1 MDYNNI
7 NKDISNTNRDEITAA
22 VDFAYKTIDTLALYA
37 REKSDS
43 VIDMLSK
50 VSPNEMCNFGI
61 RNGIYMMRLMRLN
74 EKEKEITL
82 NALGTDAVL
91 NGDSSNIIGTALSP
105 SYAKGYDYVDNFVNI
120 HKQDISSGIDVT
132 SINKINNR
140 SEELELGKRNL
151 YHDDNGTGEFDTKIK
166 SVNLNSILN
175 KTKRLFNQHKINTI
189 ISRFHTDS
197 NLTEN
202 SMDVRTEYGLSH
214 GRNLLTGDAQRGDS
228 YPQNGY
234 DNPYC
239 RVWTH
244 HYQYDSLDK
253 RMRPF
258 MDGEEPVLAEDF
270 HKWENF
276 HNYAYYLDGYDELTA
291 EINGKIIKSRN
302 PRFKKEYGWKDDTDG
317 WKLSVLGKNG
327 FVNITP
333 KFQGGGEKN
342 IHTKQCMFSIE
353 NLAWKD
359 YDPYSFEKALSWE
372 QRGPMGGRIMWFP
385 PYGISF
391 NETTSTNW
399 NSSTFIGRGEDVYT
413 YINTV
418 RTGTLNFMLLVDHPS
433 ILDYVSWG
441 GRNNDTITKVSDDD
455 VHRFFAGCD
464 NVAGPG
470 GSNETG
476 GKLSDYAKPT
486 PLTDEYVEKRE
497 EENIIPDKKPTPPQ
511 STEPQISTDEDIK
524 ITFYVFFPNNYS
536 GYYDRCDNNYK
547 TNVEAI
553 PYLLYGKGA
562 QMTPDEDI
570 TKDLD
575 LSFENTNGNN
585 GVGYEMQ
592 FAIATLYT
600 DNYIIGTD
608 KRWWDN
614 KGVNKTNKYV
624 PSTTK
629 KWYYRIDG
637 KYVMESIT
645 SLNPLK
651 YEGNAIIN
659 CYDQYPQ
666 GGDSSFYDKFC
677 YNLNSDIEAF
687 KDAFNET
694 DNENLYSLSEV
705 AQALASED
713 IAKIIASNV
722 KNNDIDRINKL
733 KNFFNSENGY
743 KLISVDATGYSNEH
757 GKTVNESLK
766 KARNEALAKNRALT
780 VLDWLKKYL
789 NGDWKDKAAVRNP
802 SFDAGHAVDK
812 KDKTNVSGK
821 TAKLYRSVKVV
832 MHFNREAT
840 ATLPDA
846 NQQEN
851 STINT
856 GENLINDIIKD
867 IEKEII
873 PYHNIE
879 NNNLTE
885 DEKKTIDNI
894 IKNNVDNLGSN
905 YLRNVKS
912 NIEELV
918 KGITFTKEV
927 YGGKFSLIEGEET
940 ITTFVKDI
948 LNISTVDSKKKMT
961 DDEDFEKKLGV
972 LIKEDINKLKKVKNK
987 KEELEK
993 IYENYHKDDTKIEN
1007 LKEAIQV
1014 NDKNITKLEIEI
1026 KQIEDE
1032 LYGENLAL
1040 ESLNKEKKK
1049 REETIQKL
1057 EREISQMDTSLVEEK
1072 RKKER
1077 EIKTEKHEID
1087 KIDKKIDISNKKI
1100 KDLTKDKENKEQ
1112 EKKDLEENNRKLLE
1126 NKKNTNDGTKDDY
1139 EDWQYSQEV
1148 DIDSDDIDNVI
1159 NDYFKEGNVNIDD
1172 FYRKKIVEDISKGI
1186 ASKINCIVTHTVADI
1201 NAVPNDVIVK
1211 ITFGSGCYEIFNEA
1225 IKKGVTDGNNTAVNV
1240 DKGRLK
1246 EKLNNLEFLYDGNG
1260 EYKSRYTKYEL
1271 VTLLEETGIYNLPF
1285 VDETVNI
1292 LSDKLSSYSTKEDVL
1307 RDINS
1312 IKTLLNDEFK
1322 KYLYIYIVSVDNAVI
1337 QEKTNK
1343 VKEILNKYNE
1353 NMDKSEYVGFSKHK
1367 DKNTGET
1374 YYINENETDSK
1385 KKNLKWVEELDKD
1398 RKPTGKLVLKY
1409 IDGVDTRASVEYD
1422 EKKGIV
1428 NTDNIK
1434 GDFNKSRYDQE
1445 YYFFRAL
1452 KDKDRM
1458 MYDKVME
1465 KIQYFDPAF
1474 HSMTPEGFS
1483 ARLNFLNQCMR
1494 AGNTVTASDGSYAK
1508 SANNLAFGRPPF
1520 CVLRL
1525 GDWYN
1530 QMIVIDNISISY
1542 DPLVWD
1548 LNEEGIGVIPLIANV
1563 SMSFKFIGGGDLGGP
1578 VRRLQNAMSFNYYA
1592 NGRLYDNRSDRMT
1605 YNWDDK
1611 TCGALKGNELDTK
1624 NSYFYTAQNYK
1635 NFDTIN

>member
-120 HKQDISSGIDVT
+120 HKQDISSGVDVT
-132 SINKINNR
+132 STKKINNR
-140 SEELELGKRNL
+140 SEEKRENL
-151 YHDDNGTGEFDTKIK
+151 YYDDNGTGEFDTKIK

-276 HNYAYYLDGYDELTA
+276 HNYAYYSDGYDELTA
-291 EINGKIIKSRN
+291 EINGKIIKSRH
-302 PRFKKEYGWKDDTDG
+302 PRFKKEYGWKDDTYG
-317 WKLSVLGKNG
+317 WRLSVLGKNG

-464 NVAGPG
+464 NVAGTG

-486 PLTDEYVEKRE
+486 PLTDEYI
-497 EENIIPDKKPTPPQ
+497 ENRVNKSETPVPKSTPTQP
-511 STEPQISTDEDIK
+511 TEPQISMDEDIK
-524 ITFYVFFPNNYS
+524 VTFYVFFPNNYA
-536 GYYDRCDNNYK
+536 GYYDRCGKD
-547 TNVEAI
+547 VEAI

-562 QMTPDEDI
+562 QMTPDGNI
-570 TKDLD
+570 TKNLP

-585 GVGYEMQ
+585 GSGYEMKT
-592 FAIATLYT
+592 AISNSYT
-600 DNYIIGTD
+600 NNYIIGTD

-614 KGVNKTNKYV
+614 KGDNKTTTYV
-624 PSTTK
+624 PSKQK

-637 KYVMESIT
+637 EYKMESIT

-666 GGDSSFYDKFC
+666 GGNSSFYDKFC
-677 YNLNSDIEAF
+677 YNLNSDIKAF
-687 KDAFNET
+687 KDNFNET

-713 IAKIIASNV
+713 IANVIAGNV

-743 KLISVDATGYSNEH
+743 KLISVDTIGYSNEH
-757 GKTVNESLK
+757 GNTINESLK
-766 KARNEALAKNRALT
+766 NARNEALAKNRALT

-821 TAKLYRSVKVV
+821 TAKMYRSVKVV

-856 GENLINDIIKD
+856 GENLITDIIKKIEEEVIKYRNETD
-867 IEKEII
+867 IRLTEKEI
-873 PYHNIE
+873 N
-879 NNNLTE
+879 
-885 DEKKTIDNI
+885 DIDKI
-894 IKNNVDNLGSN
+894 ISNCVDSLGSN
-905 YLRNVKS
+905 YLENVKAEIKTELS
-912 NIEELV
+912 NI
-918 KGITFTKEV
+918 KFTEQV
-927 YGGKFSLIEGEET
+927 DGGKFTLYEDWQYGDDDEDKDDNITALIKE
-940 ITTFVKDI
+940 I
-948 LNISTVDSKKKMT
+948 LNMSTVDSKDKMA
-961 DDEDFEKKLGV
+961 DDADFEQKLGV

-993 IYENYHKDDTKIEN
+993 IYENYHKDDSKIEN
-1007 LKEAIQV
+1007 WDEAIQV
-1014 NDKNITKLEIEI
+1014 NNQNIERLRREIS
-1026 KQIEDE
+1026 QIEDRIHS
-1032 LYGENLAL
+1032 ENDAL
-1040 ESLNKEKKK
+1040 ESLLERKKKIEKLEDEKERKHKLNKINKEIEESNRKIRDWNKDIQNK
-1049 REETIQKL
+1049 RQ
-1057 EREISQMDTSLVEEK
+1057 EIS
-1072 RKKER
+1072 
-1077 EIKTEKHEID
+1077 
-1087 KIDKKIDISNKKI
+1087 
-1100 KDLTKDKENKEQ
+1100 
-1112 EKKDLEENNRKLLE
+1112 DLEENNRKLTEKKE
-1126 NKKNTNDGTKDDY
+1126 NTDNSSNDDY
-1139 EDWQYSQEV
+1139 KDWQYSQKI
-1148 DIDSDDIDNVI
+1148 DINSDDIDNVI
-1159 NDYFKEGNVNIDD
+1159 NDYFKEGNVEIDD
-1172 FYRKKIVEDISKGI
+1172 FYRKKIVNNISKGI
-1186 ASKINCIVTHTVADI
+1186 APKINCVVRHTVNDI
-1201 NAVPNDVIVK
+1201 NAVPNDVIIE
-1211 ITFGSGCYEIFNEA
+1211 ITFDSGCYEIYNNA
-1225 IKKGVTDGNNTAVNV
+1225 IEKGVTDGNNTAVNI
-1240 DKGRLK
+1240 DKG
-1246 EKLNNLEFLYDGNG
+1246 KLFDKLDKLRF
-1260 EYKSRYTKYEL
+1260 
-1271 VTLLEETGIYNLPF
+1271 IYNGNEDYRRRYYIFNNKDNEIDRYQLPF

-1292 LSDKLSSYSTKEDVL
+1292 LSDKLSSYATKEDVL

-1312 IKTLLNDEFK
+1312 IKSLLNDEFK

-1367 DKNTGET
+1367 DENTGET
-1374 YYINENETDSK
+1374 YYINENETDAK

-1458 MYDKVME
+1458 TYDKVME

-1530 QMIVIDNISISY
+1530 QMIVIDNISINY

-1592 NGRLYDNRSDRMT
+1592 NGRLYDNRSDRMK
-1605 YNWDDK
+1605 YNWNDK
-1611 TCGALKGNELDTK
+1611 TCGALKGNEIDTK

>member
-91 NGDSSNIIGTALSP
+91 NGDSSSITGAALSP

-120 HKQDISSGIDVT
+120 HKQDISSGVDVT
-132 SINKINNR
+132 STNKINNR

-151 YHDDNGTGEFDTKIK
+151 YYDDNGTGEFDTKIK
-166 SVNLNSILN
+166 SANLNSILN

-258 MDGEEPVLAEDF
+258 MDDKEPVLAEDF

-276 HNYAYYLDGYDELTA
+276 HNYAYYSDGYDELTA
-291 EINGKIIKSRN
+291 EINGKIIKSRQQ
-302 PRFKKEYGWKDDTDG
+302 RFKKEYGWKDDTYG
-317 WKLSVLGKNG
+317 WRLSVLGKNG

-441 GRNNDTITKVSDDD
+441 GRNGNTIGKVSNDD

-476 GKLSDYAKPT
+476 GKLSDYAQPT
-486 PLTDEYVEKRE
+486 PLTDEYI
-497 EENIIPDKKPTPPQ
+497 ENRVNENKTPGPKSTPTQ
-511 STEPQISTDEDIK
+511 STEPQISMDEDIK
-524 ITFYVFFPNNYS
+524 VTFYVFFPNNYA
-536 GYYDRCDNNYK
+536 GYYDRCGKD
-547 TNVEAI
+547 VEAI

-562 QMTPDEDI
+562 QMEPDGDK
-570 TKDLD
+570 TKNLP
-575 LSFENTNGNN
+575 LSFTNTYDNN
-585 GVGYEMQ
+585 GVGYEMKA
-592 FAIATLYT
+592 AIASLYP

-608 KRWWDN
+608 KDWWKNKGDN
-614 KGVNKTNKYV
+614 KTTTYV
-624 PSTTK
+624 PSKQK

-637 KYVMESIT
+637 DYKMESIT
-645 SLNPLK
+645 SLDPLK

-666 GGDSSFYDKFC
+666 GGDSSFYDKYC
-677 YNLNSDIEAF
+677 YNLNCDIKAF

-705 AQALASED
+705 AQALASEN
-713 IAKIIASNV
+713 IANVIAGNV

-757 GKTVNESLK
+757 GNTVNESLK
-766 KARNEALAKNRALT
+766 SARNKALAKNRALT

-789 NGDWKDKAAVRNP
+789 NGDWKDKASAVNP

-821 TAKLYRSVKVV
+821 TAKMYRSVKVV

-856 GENLINDIIKD
+856 GENLINNIIKEIEKKVIKYRNETD
-867 IEKEII
+867 IRLTEKEI
-873 PYHNIE
+873 N
-879 NNNLTE
+879 
-885 DEKKTIDNI
+885 DIDKI
-894 IKNNVDNLGSN
+894 ISNCVNNLGSN
-905 YLRNVKS
+905 YLEKVKAEIKTELS
-912 NIEELV
+912 NI
-918 KGITFTKEV
+918 KFTEQV
-927 YGGKFSLIEGEET
+927 DGGKFTLYEDWQYG
-940 ITTFVKDI
+940 D
-948 LNISTVDSKKKMT
+948 
-961 DDEDFEKKLGV
+961 DDEDKDDSITALIKEILNMATVESNDKMTGDKDFEEKLGV
-972 LIKEDINKLKKVKNK
+972 LIREDIIKLKKVKNK

-993 IYENYHKDDTKIEN
+993 IYENYHKDDIKIEN
-1007 LKEAIQV
+1007 WNEAIQV
-1014 NDKNITKLEIEI
+1014 NNQNIERL
-1026 KQIEDE
+1026 
-1032 LYGENLAL
+1032 
-1040 ESLNKEKKK
+1040 
-1049 REETIQKL
+1049 R
-1057 EREISQMDTSLVEEK
+1057 REISQIEDRIHSENDVLEYLLE
-1072 RKKER
+1072 RKKEIEKKEDER
-1077 EIKTEKHEID
+1077 ERKHELN
-1087 KIDKKIDISNKKI
+1087 KI
-1100 KDLTKDKENKEQ
+1100 NKEIEELNRKIRDWNKDIQNKRQ
-1112 EKKDLEENNRKLLE
+1112 EISDLKENNRKLTEKKE
-1126 NKKNTNDGTKDDY
+1126 NTDNSSNDDY
-1139 EDWQYSQEV
+1139 KDWQYSQKI
-1148 DIDSDDIDNVI
+1148 DINSDDIDNVI
-1159 NDYFKEGNVNIDD
+1159 NDYFKEGNVEIDD
-1172 FYRKKIVEDISKGI
+1172 FYRKKIVNNISKGI
-1186 ASKINCIVTHTVADI
+1186 APKINCVVRHTVNDI
-1201 NAVPNDVIVK
+1201 NAVPNDVIIE
-1211 ITFGSGCYEIFNEA
+1211 ITFDSGCYEIYNNA
-1225 IKKGVTDGNNTAVNV
+1225 IEKGVTDGNNTAVNI
-1240 DKGRLK
+1240 DKGGLFD
-1246 EKLNNLEFLYDGNG
+1246 KLDKLRF
-1260 EYKSRYTKYEL
+1260 
-1271 VTLLEETGIYNLPF
+1271 IYNGNEDYRRRYYIFNNKDNEIDRYQLPF

-1312 IKTLLNDEFK
+1312 IKSLLNDEFK

-1343 VKEILNKYNE
+1343 IKEILNKYNE

-1374 YYINENETDSK
+1374 YYINENETDAK

-1398 RKPTGKLVLKY
+1398 GKPTGKLVLKY
-1409 IDGVDTRASVEYD
+1409 IDSVDTRASVEYD

-1445 YYFFRAL
+1445 YYFFRVL

-1458 MYDKVME
+1458 TYNKVME

-1592 NGRLYDNRSDRMT
+1592 NGRLYDNRSDRMV

-1611 TCGALKGNELDTK
+1611 TCGALKGNELDTDK
-1624 NSYFYTAQNYK
+1624 SYFYAAQNYK

>member
-43 VIDMLSK
+43 VIDMLSR
-50 VSPNEMCNFGI
+50 VSPDEMCNFGI

-91 NGDSSNIIGTALSP
+91 NGDSSSITGDGLSP

-151 YHDDNGTGEFDTKIK
+151 YHDDNGTGTFDNKIN

-197 NLTEN
+197 NLTDN

-244 HYQYDSLDK
+244 HYQYDNLDK

-258 MDGEEPVLAEDF
+258 MSDGEAVLAEDF

-276 HNYAYYLDGYDELTA
+276 HNYAHYLDGYDELTA
-291 EINGKIIKSRN
+291 EINGKIIKSRL

-317 WKLSVLGKNG
+317 WRLSVLGKNG

-441 GRNNDTITKVSDDD
+441 GRNGDTIAKVSSDD
-455 VHRFFAGCD
+455 VYRFFAGCD

-486 PLTDEYVEKRE
+486 PLTDEYI
-497 EENIIPDKKPTPPQ
+497 ENRVNKSETPKPNSTPTQ
-511 STEPQISTDEDIK
+511 STEPQISMDEDIK
-524 ITFYVFFPNNYS
+524 VTFYAFFPNNYA
-536 GYYDRCDNNYK
+536 GYYDRCGKD
-547 TNVEAI
+547 VEAI

-562 QMTPDEDI
+562 QMEPDGDK
-570 TKDLD
+570 TKNLP
-575 LSFENTNGNN
+575 LSFTNTYGNN
-585 GVGYEMQ
+585 GVGYEMTY
-592 FAIATLYT
+592 AIDIIYT

-608 KRWWDN
+608 KKWWEN
-614 KGVNKTNKYV
+614 KGNNKTTTYV
-624 PSTTK
+624 PSEQK

-637 KYVMESIT
+637 DYKMESIT
-645 SLNPLK
+645 SLDPLK

-659 CYDQYPQ
+659 CYDQSPQ
-666 GGDSSFYDKFC
+666 GGDPSFYDKDC
-677 YNLNSDIEAF
+677 YSLNSNIEAF

-694 DNENLYSLSEV
+694 NNENLYSLSEV
-705 AQALASED
+705 AQALASEN
-713 IAKIIASNV
+713 IANVIAGNV

-743 KLISVDATGYSNEH
+743 KLKSVDATGYSNEH
-757 GKTVNESLK
+757 GNTVNESLK
-766 KARNEALAKNRALT
+766 NARNEALAKNRAAS

-789 NGDWKDKAAVRNP
+789 DGDWKDKASVRNP

-821 TAKLYRSVKVV
+821 TAKMYRSVKVV

-856 GENLINDIIKD
+856 GENLINDIIKEIEEEVIYHHNTTGDNLNTKEQDD
-867 IEKEII
+867 INTII
-873 PYHNIE
+873 DSNI
-879 NNNLTE
+879 
-885 DEKKTIDNI
+885 DK
-894 IKNNVDNLGSN
+894 LGSN
-905 YLRNVKS
+905 YLKNVKTEIKTELS
-912 NIEELV
+912 NI
-918 KGITFTKEV
+918 KFTEQV
-927 YGGKFSLIEGEET
+927 DGGKFTLYEDKDDDITALIKE
-940 ITTFVKDI
+940 I
-948 LNISTVDSKKKMT
+948 LNMSTVDSKDKMT
-961 DDEDFEKKLGV
+961 DDTDFEQKLGV
-972 LIKEDINKLKKVKNK
+972 LIKEEINKLKKVKNK
-987 KEELEK
+987 KEDLEK
-993 IYENYHKDDTKIEN
+993 IYENYHKDDIKIEN
-1007 LKEAIQV
+1007 WNKAIQV
-1014 NDKNITKLEIEI
+1014 NNQNIERLRREIS
-1026 KQIEDE
+1026 QIEDE
-1032 LYGENLAL
+1032 IHSENDAL
-1040 ESLNKEKKK
+1040 ESL
-1049 REETIQKL
+1049 L
-1057 EREISQMDTSLVEEK
+1057 E
-1072 RKKER
+1072 RKKEIEKKEDER
-1077 EIKTEKHEID
+1077 ERKHELN
-1087 KIDKKIDISNKKI
+1087 KI
-1100 KDLTKDKENKEQ
+1100 NKEIEESNRKIRDWNKDIQNKRQ
-1112 EKKDLEENNRKLLE
+1112 EISDLEENNRKLIE
-1126 NKKNTNDGTKDDY
+1126 TKANTGNSSNDDY
-1139 EDWQYSQEV
+1139 EDWQYSQKV
-1148 DIDSDDIDNVI
+1148 IIDSDDIDNVI
-1159 NDYFKEGNVNIDD
+1159 NDYFKEGNVEIDD
-1172 FYRKKIVEDISKGI
+1172 FYRKKIVKDISDGI
-1186 ASKINCIVTHTVADI
+1186 AKKINCVVKHTVDNI
-1201 NAVPNDVIVK
+1201 NTVPNDVIVE
-1211 ITFGSGCYEIFNEA
+1211 ITFDSGCYSIFNKA
-1225 IKKGVTDGNNTAVNV
+1225 IEDRINEGNNTAVNV
-1240 DKGRLK
+1240 DKGKLSDKLK
-1246 EKLNNLEFLYDGNG
+1246 ELEF
-1260 EYKSRYTKYEL
+1260 
-1271 VTLLEETGIYNLPF
+1271 IYNGNEDYRNRFFVFQRANEDPNAIKTYVLPF

-1312 IKTLLNDEFK
+1312 IKSLLNDEFK

-1367 DKNTGET
+1367 DENTGET
-1374 YYINENETDSK
+1374 YYINENETDAK
-1385 KKNLKWVEELDKD
+1385 KKNLKWVEELGKD

-1409 IDGVDTRASVEYD
+1409 IDGVDPRASVTYD
-1422 EKKGIV
+1422 EQNGIV
-1428 NTDNIK
+1428 NIDNSK
-1434 GDFNKSRYDQE
+1434 TDFNKSRYDQE

-1458 MYDKVME
+1458 TYEKVMD

-1530 QMIVIDNISISY
+1530 QMIVIDNISINY

-1563 SMSFKFIGGGDLGGP
+1563 SMSFKFIGGGDLVGP

-1592 NGRLYDNRSDRMT
+1592 NGRLYDNRSDRMK
-1605 YNWDDK
+1605 YNWNDK
-1611 TCGALKGNELDTK
+1611 TCGALKGNEIDIK
-1624 NSYFYTAQNYK
+1624 NSYFYTAQNYEEL
-1635 NFDTIN
+1635 DTIN

>member
-120 HKQDISSGIDVT
+120 HKQDISSGVDVT
-132 SINKINNR
+132 STKKINNR
-140 SEELELGKRNL
+140 SEEKRENL
-151 YHDDNGTGEFDTKIK
+151 YYDDNGTGEFDTKIK

-317 WKLSVLGKNG
+317 WRLSVLGKNG

-464 NVAGPG
+464 NVAGHG

-524 ITFYVFFPNNYS
+524 VTFYVFFPNNYS
-536 GYYDRCDNNYK
+536 GYYDRCDNKYN

-585 GVGYEMQ
+585 GIGYEMQ

-608 KRWWDN
+608 KHWWEN
-614 KGVNKTNKYV
+614 KGNNKTTTYV

-645 SLNPLK
+645 SLDPLK

-659 CYDQYPQ
+659 CYDQYPR
-666 GGDSSFYDKFC
+666 GGNSSFYDKFC

-856 GENLINDIIKD
+856 GENLINDIIKE
-867 IEKEII
+867 IEKKVI
-873 PYHNIE
+873 YHHNTTG
-879 NNNLTE
+879 NNLNTKE
-885 DEKKTIDNI
+885 QDDINTIIDSNI
-894 IKNNVDNLGSN
+894 DKLGSN
-905 YLRNVKS
+905 YLKNVKTEIKTELS
-912 NIEELV
+912 NIKFTEQVDGGNFTLYEDWQYGDDDED
-918 KGITFTKEV
+918 KDDNITALIKE
-927 YGGKFSLIEGEET
+927 
-940 ITTFVKDI
+940 I
-948 LNISTVDSKKKMT
+948 LNMSTVDSKDKMT
-961 DDEDFEKKLGV
+961 DDTDFEQKLGI

-993 IYENYHKDDTKIEN
+993 IYENYHKDDIKIEN
-1007 LKEAIQV
+1007 WNKAIQV
-1014 NDKNITKLEIEI
+1014 NNQNIERLRREIS
-1026 KQIEDE
+1026 QIEDRIHS
-1032 LYGENLAL
+1032 ENDAL
-1040 ESLNKEKKK
+1040 ESL
-1049 REETIQKL
+1049 L
-1057 EREISQMDTSLVEEK
+1057 E
-1072 RKKER
+1072 RKKEIEKNEDER
-1077 EIKTEKHEID
+1077 ERKHELN
-1087 KIDKKIDISNKKI
+1087 KINKEIEESNKKI
-1100 KDLTKDKENKEQ
+1100 RDWNKDIQNKRQ
-1112 EKKDLEENNRKLLE
+1112 EISDLGENNRKLTEKKE
-1126 NKKNTNDGTKDDY
+1126 NTDNNSNDDY
-1139 EDWQYSQEV
+1139 KDWQYSQKI
-1148 DIDSDDIDNVI
+1148 DINSDDIDNVI
-1159 NDYFKEGNVNIDD
+1159 NDYFKEGNVEIDD
-1172 FYRKKIVEDISKGI
+1172 FYRKKIVNDISKGI
-1186 ASKINCIVTHTVADI
+1186 APKINCVVRHTVNDI
-1201 NAVPNDVIVK
+1201 NAVPNDVIIE
-1211 ITFGSGCYEIFNEA
+1211 ITFDSGCYVIYNDA
-1225 IKKGVTDGNNTAVNV
+1225 IEKGVTDGNNTAVNI
-1240 DKGRLK
+1240 DKGRLSA
-1246 EKLNNLEFLYDGNG
+1246 KLDELEF
-1260 EYKSRYTKYEL
+1260 
-1271 VTLLEETGIYNLPF
+1271 IYNGNEDYRRRYSAFKRANENNTYQLPF

-1312 IKTLLNDEFK
+1312 IKSLLNDEFK

-1367 DKNTGET
+1367 DENTGET
-1374 YYINENETDSK
+1374 YYINENETDAK

-1409 IDGVDTRASVEYD
+1409 IDSVDTRASVEYD

-1445 YYFFRAL
+1445 YYFFRVL

-1458 MYDKVME
+1458 TYNKVME

>member
-50 VSPNEMCNFGI
+50 VSPDEMCNFGI

-120 HKQDISSGIDVT
+120 HKQDISSGVDVT
-132 SINKINNR
+132 STNKINNR
-140 SEELELGKRNL
+140 SEEIRENL
-151 YHDDNGTGEFDTKIK
+151 YHDDNGTGNFDNKIK

-197 NLTEN
+197 NLTDN

-214 GRNLLTGDAQRGDS
+214 GRNLLKGDAQRSGDS

-258 MDGEEPVLAEDF
+258 MDDKEPVLAEDF

-291 EINGKIIKSRN
+291 EINGKIIKSRF
-302 PRFKKEYGWKDDTDG
+302 PRMKKEYGWKDDTYG
-317 WKLSVLGKNG
+317 WRLSVLGKNG

-497 EENIIPDKKPTPPQ
+497 EENIIPGKKPTPPQ
-511 STEPQISTDEDIK
+511 STEPQIPTDESIDV
-524 ITFYVFFPNNYS
+524 TFYVFFPNNYA
-536 GYYDRCDNNYK
+536 GYYDRCGSE
-547 TNVEAI
+547 VEAI

-562 QMTPDEDI
+562 QMTPDGNI
-570 TKDLD
+570 TKNLP

-585 GVGYEMQ
+585 GSGYEMKT
-592 FAIATLYT
+592 AISNSYT
-600 DNYIIGTD
+600 NNYIIGTD

-614 KGVNKTNKYV
+614 KGDNKTTTYV
-624 PSTTK
+624 PSKQK

-637 KYVMESIT
+637 EYKMESIT

-659 CYDQYPQ
+659 YYDQYPQ
-666 GGDSSFYDKFC
+666 GGNSSFYDKYC
-677 YNLNSDIEAF
+677 YNLNSDIKAF
-687 KDAFNET
+687 KDDFNET

-705 AQALASED
+705 AQALASEN
-713 IAKIIASNV
+713 IANVIARNV

-743 KLISVDATGYSNEH
+743 KLISVDTIGYSNEH
-757 GKTVNESLK
+757 GNTINESLK
-766 KARNEALAKNRALT
+766 NARNEALAKNRALT

-789 NGDWKDKAAVRNP
+789 NGDWKDKAAVGNP

-821 TAKLYRSVKVV
+821 TAKMYRSVKVV

-856 GENLINDIIKD
+856 GENLITDIIKKIEEEVIKYRNETD
-867 IEKEII
+867 IRLTEKEI
-873 PYHNIE
+873 N
-879 NNNLTE
+879 
-885 DEKKTIDNI
+885 DIDKI
-894 IKNNVDNLGSN
+894 ISNCVNNLGSN
-905 YLRNVKS
+905 YLEKVKAEIKTVLS
-912 NIEELV
+912 DI
-918 KGITFTKEV
+918 KFTEQV
-927 YGGKFSLIEGEET
+927 YGGKFTLYNEDDS
-940 ITTFVKDI
+940 ITSFIKAI
-948 LNISTVDSKKKMT
+948 LDMSTVDSKDKMT
-961 DDEDFEKKLGV
+961 DDTDFEQKLGI
-972 LIKEDINKLKKVKNK
+972 LIVEDIKKLKKVKNK

-993 IYENYHKDDTKIEN
+993 IYENYHKDDIKIEN
-1007 LKEAIQV
+1007 WDEAIQV
-1014 NDKNITKLEIEI
+1014 NNQNIERL
-1026 KQIEDE
+1026 
-1032 LYGENLAL
+1032 
-1040 ESLNKEKKK
+1040 
-1049 REETIQKL
+1049 R
-1057 EREISQMDTSLVEEK
+1057 REISQIEDRIHSENDVLESLLE
-1072 RKKER
+1072 RKKEIEKIEDER
-1077 EIKTEKHEID
+1077 ERKHELN
-1087 KIDKKIDISNKKI
+1087 KINKEIEESNKKI
-1100 KDLTKDKENKEQ
+1100 RDWNKDIQNKRQ
-1112 EKKDLEENNRKLLE
+1112 EISDLEENNRKLLE
-1126 NKKNTNDGTKDDY
+1126 KIKNTNDGTKDDY
-1139 EDWQYSQEV
+1139 EDWQYSQKI
-1148 DIDSDDIDNVI
+1148 DINSDDIDNVI
-1159 NDYFKEGNVNIDD
+1159 NDYFKEGNVEIDD
-1172 FYRKKIVEDISKGI
+1172 FYRKKIVNNISKGI
-1186 ASKINCIVTHTVADI
+1186 APKINCVVRHTVNDI
-1201 NAVPNDVIVK
+1201 NAVPNDVIIE
-1211 ITFGSGCYEIFNEA
+1211 ITFDSGCYEIYNNA
-1225 IKKGVTDGNNTAVNV
+1225 IEKGVTDGNNTAVNI
-1240 DKGRLK
+1240 DKGSLSNKLK
-1246 EKLNNLEFLYDGNG
+1246 ELEFVYNG
-1260 EYKSRYTKYEL
+1260 DEKYRNRYAEYEL
-1271 VTLLEETGIYNLPF
+1271 VTLLEETGVYNLPF
-1285 VDETVNI
+1285 DDNTVNI
-1292 LSDKLSSYSTKEDVL
+1292 ISNKLSEYATKEDVL

-1312 IKTLLNDEFK
+1312 IKSLLNDEFK
-1322 KYLYIYIVSVDNAVI
+1322 KYLYIYIVNVDNAVI

-1367 DKNTGET
+1367 DENTGET
-1374 YYINENETDSK
+1374 YYINENETDAK

-1458 MYDKVME
+1458 TYDKVME

-1592 NGRLYDNRSDRMT
+1592 NGRLYDNRSDRMR
-1605 YNWDDK
+1605 YNWNDK
-1611 TCGALKGNELDTK
+1611 TCGALKGNEIDTK

-1635 NFDTIN
+1635 ELDTIN

>member
-50 VSPNEMCNFGI
+50 VSPDEMCNFGI

-74 EKEKEITL
+74 KKEKEITL

-120 HKQDISSGIDVT
+120 HKQDISSGVDVT
-132 SINKINNR
+132 STNKINNR
-140 SEELELGKRNL
+140 SEEIRENL
-151 YHDDNGTGEFDTKIK
+151 YHDDNGTGNFDNKIN

-214 GRNLLTGDAQRGDS
+214 GRNLLKGDAQRSGGS

-258 MDGEEPVLAEDF
+258 MDGEETVLAKDF

-276 HNYAYYLDGYDELTA
+276 HNYAYYSDGYDELTA
-291 EINGKIIKSRN
+291 EINGKIIKYRH
-302 PRFKKEYGWKDDTDG
+302 PRMKKEYGWKDDTYG
-317 WKLSVLGKNG
+317 WKDSVLGKNG

-486 PLTDEYVEKRE
+486 PLTDEYI
-497 EENIIPDKKPTPPQ
+497 ENRVNKSETPVPKSTPTQ

-524 ITFYVFFPNNYS
+524 VTFYVFFPNNYS
-536 GYYDRCDNNYK
+536 GYYDRCDNKYD

-562 QMTPDEDI
+562 QMTPDGDK
-570 TKDLD
+570 TKNLP

-592 FAIATLYT
+592 FAIDTKYT

-608 KRWWDN
+608 KYWWKN
-614 KGVNKTNKYV
+614 KGNNKTTTYV

-637 KYVMESIT
+637 KYIMESIT
-645 SLNPLK
+645 SLKPLK
-651 YEGNAIIN
+651 FEGDAIIN
-659 CYDQYPQ
+659 CYDQSPQ
-666 GGDSSFYDKFC
+666 GGDPSFYDKVC
-677 YNLNSDIEAF
+677 YSLNSNIDAF

-694 DNENLYSLSEV
+694 DNENLYSLSDV

-713 IAKIIASNV
+713 IAKVIAGNV

-733 KNFFNSENGY
+733 KNFFNNENGY

-757 GKTVNESLK
+757 GNTVNENLK
-766 KARNEALAKNRALT
+766 KTRNEALAKNRALT

-789 NGDWKDKAAVRNP
+789 NGDWKDKAAAGNP

-821 TAKLYRSVKVV
+821 TAKIYRSVKVV

-851 STINT
+851 SKINT
-856 GENLINDIIKD
+856 GENLITGIIEE
-867 IEKEII
+867 IEKQVIK
-873 PYHNIE
+873 YRNTDG
-879 NNNLTE
+879 NTLTE
-885 DEKKTIDNI
+885 NEKENINNI
-894 IKNNVDNLGSN
+894 IKNNVNNLGNN
-905 YLRNVKS
+905 YLPNVKS
-912 NIEELV
+912 RIEDV
-918 KGITFTKEV
+918 IKGIIFSEEV
-927 YGGKFSLIEGEET
+927 YGGKFTLYNEDDSITSLIKE
-940 ITTFVKDI
+940 I
-948 LNISTVDSKKKMT
+948 LNMSTVDSKDKMT
-961 DDEDFEKKLGV
+961 DDTDFEQKLGI

-993 IYENYHKDDTKIEN
+993 IYENYHKDDIKIEN
-1007 LKEAIQV
+1007 WDEAIQV
-1014 NDKNITKLEIEI
+1014 NNQNIERL
-1026 KQIEDE
+1026 
-1032 LYGENLAL
+1032 
-1040 ESLNKEKKK
+1040 
-1049 REETIQKL
+1049 R
-1057 EREISQMDTSLVEEK
+1057 REISQIEDRIHSENDVLESLLE
-1072 RKKER
+1072 RKKEIEKIEDER
-1077 EIKTEKHEID
+1077 ERKHELN
-1087 KIDKKIDISNKKI
+1087 KINKEIEESNKKI
-1100 KDLTKDKENKEQ
+1100 RDWNKDIQNKRQ
-1112 EKKDLEENNRKLLE
+1112 EISDLEENNRKLTEKKE
-1126 NKKNTNDGTKDDY
+1126 NTDNSSNDDY
-1139 EDWQYSQEV
+1139 KDWQYSQKI
-1148 DIDSDDIDNVI
+1148 DINSDDIDNVI
-1159 NDYFKEGNVNIDD
+1159 NDYFKEGNVEIDD
-1172 FYRKKIVEDISKGI
+1172 FYRKKIVKDISDGI
-1186 ASKINCIVTHTVADI
+1186 APKINCVVRHTVNDI
-1201 NAVPNDVIVK
+1201 NAVPNDVIIE
-1211 ITFGSGCYEIFNEA
+1211 ITFDSGCYEIYNNA
-1225 IKKGVTDGNNTAVNV
+1225 IEKGVTDGNNTAVNI
-1240 DKGRLK
+1240 DKGSLSNKLK
-1246 EKLNNLEFLYDGNG
+1246 ELEFVYNG
-1260 EYKSRYTKYEL
+1260 DEKYRNRYAEYEL
-1271 VTLLEETGIYNLPF
+1271 VTLLEENGVYNLPF
-1285 VDETVNI
+1285 DDNTVNI
-1292 LSDKLSSYSTKEDVL
+1292 ISNKLSEYATKEDVL

-1312 IKTLLNDEFK
+1312 IKSLLNDEFK

-1367 DKNTGET
+1367 DENTGET
-1374 YYINENETDSK
+1374 YYINENETDAK

-1398 RKPTGKLVLKY
+1398 GKPTGKLVLKY
-1409 IDGVDTRASVEYD
+1409 IDGVDTRARVTYD
-1422 EKKGIV
+1422 EQNGIV

-1458 MYDKVME
+1458 TYDKVME

-1592 NGRLYDNRSDRMT
+1592 NGRLYDNRSDRMR
-1605 YNWDDK
+1605 YNWNDK

>member
-120 HKQDISSGIDVT
+120 HKQDISSGVDVT
-132 SINKINNR
+132 STKKINNR
-140 SEELELGKRNL
+140 SEEKRENL
-151 YHDDNGTGEFDTKIK
+151 YYDDNGTGEFDTKIK

-317 WKLSVLGKNG
+317 WRLSVLGKNG

-524 ITFYVFFPNNYS
+524 VTFYVFFPNNYS
-536 GYYDRCDNNYK
+536 GYYDRCDNKYN

-585 GVGYEMQ
+585 GIGYEMQ

-608 KRWWDN
+608 KHWWEN
-614 KGVNKTNKYV
+614 KGNNKTTTYV

-645 SLNPLK
+645 SLDPLK

-659 CYDQYPQ
+659 CYDQYPR
-666 GGDSSFYDKFC
+666 GGNSSFYDKFC

-856 GENLINDIIKD
+856 GENLINDIIKE
-867 IEKEII
+867 IEKKVI
-873 PYHNIE
+873 YHHNTTG
-879 NNNLTE
+879 NNLNTKE
-885 DEKKTIDNI
+885 QDDINTIIDSNI
-894 IKNNVDNLGSN
+894 DKLGSN
-905 YLRNVKS
+905 YLKNVKTEIKTELS
-912 NIEELV
+912 NIKFTEQVDGGNFTLYEDWQYGDDDED
-918 KGITFTKEV
+918 KDDNITALIKE
-927 YGGKFSLIEGEET
+927 
-940 ITTFVKDI
+940 I
-948 LNISTVDSKKKMT
+948 LNMSTVDSKDKMT
-961 DDEDFEKKLGV
+961 DDTDFEQKLGI

-993 IYENYHKDDTKIEN
+993 IYENYHKDDIKIEN
-1007 LKEAIQV
+1007 WNKAIQV
-1014 NDKNITKLEIEI
+1014 NNQNIERLRREIS
-1026 KQIEDE
+1026 QIEDRIHS
-1032 LYGENLAL
+1032 ENDAL
-1040 ESLNKEKKK
+1040 ESL
-1049 REETIQKL
+1049 L
-1057 EREISQMDTSLVEEK
+1057 E
-1072 RKKER
+1072 RKKEIEKNEDER
-1077 EIKTEKHEID
+1077 ERKHELN
-1087 KIDKKIDISNKKI
+1087 KINKEIEESNKKI
-1100 KDLTKDKENKEQ
+1100 RDWNKDIQNKRQ
-1112 EKKDLEENNRKLLE
+1112 EISDLGENNRKLTEKKE
-1126 NKKNTNDGTKDDY
+1126 NTDNNSNDDY
-1139 EDWQYSQEV
+1139 KDWQYSQKI
-1148 DIDSDDIDNVI
+1148 DINSDDIDNVI
-1159 NDYFKEGNVNIDD
+1159 NDYFKEGNVEIDD
-1172 FYRKKIVEDISKGI
+1172 FYRKKIVNDISKGI
-1186 ASKINCIVTHTVADI
+1186 APKINCVVRHTVNDI
-1201 NAVPNDVIVK
+1201 NAVPNDVIIE
-1211 ITFGSGCYEIFNEA
+1211 ITFDSGCYVIYNDA
-1225 IKKGVTDGNNTAVNV
+1225 IEKGVTDGNNTAVNI
-1240 DKGRLK
+1240 DKGRLSA
-1246 EKLNNLEFLYDGNG
+1246 KLDELEF
-1260 EYKSRYTKYEL
+1260 
-1271 VTLLEETGIYNLPF
+1271 IYNGNEDYRRRYSASNENNTYQLPF

-1312 IKTLLNDEFK
+1312 IKSLLNDEFK

-1367 DKNTGET
+1367 DENTGET
-1374 YYINENETDSK
+1374 YYINENGTDAK

-1409 IDGVDTRASVEYD
+1409 IDSVDTRASVEYD

-1445 YYFFRAL
+1445 YYFFRVL

-1458 MYDKVME
+1458 TYNKVME

-1624 NSYFYTAQNYK
+1624 NSYFNTAQNYK

>member
-7 NKDISNTNRDEITAA
+7 NKDISNTNRDEITAS

-82 NALGTDAVL
+82 NALGTDAAL
-91 NGDSSNIIGTALSP
+91 NGDSSNITGTALSP
-105 SYAKGYDYVDNFVNI
+105 SYAKGYNYVDKFVNI
-120 HKQDISSGIDVT
+120 HKQDISSGVDVT

-151 YHDDNGTGEFDTKIK
+151 YHDDNGTGTFDNKIK

-214 GRNLLTGDAQRGDS
+214 GRNLLKGDVQREGKS
-228 YPQNGY
+228 YSPNGY

-239 RVWTH
+239 SVWTH

-258 MDGEEPVLAEDF
+258 VDNNGVVLAKDF

-276 HNYAYYLDGYDELTA
+276 KNTKTTKITVKNEKNEDV
-291 EINGKIIKSRN
+291 EIE
-302 PRFKKEYGWKDDTDG
+302 KKEYGWKDDTDN
-317 WKLSVLGKNG
+317 WRDSVLGKNG

-399 NSSTFIGRGEDVYT
+399 SSNTFIGRGEDVYT
-413 YINTV
+413 YVNTV

-441 GRNNDTITKVSDDD
+441 GRNGNTIGKVSNDD

-470 GSNETG
+470 GSNKMG

-486 PLTDEYVEKRE
+486 PLTDEYVENK
-497 EENIIPDKKPTPPQ
+497 PKKPNKKQTPTP
-511 STEPQISTDEDIK
+511 SSEPKIPTNETID

-536 GYYDRCDNNYK
+536 GYYDRSGSK
-547 TNVEAI
+547 VEAI

-562 QMTPDEDI
+562 QMEPDGNI

-575 LSFENTNGNN
+575 LSFENTHGNN
-585 GVGYEMQ
+585 GIGYEMKD
-592 FAIATLYT
+592 FIDKKYEK
-600 DNYIIGTD
+600 NYIIGTE
-608 KRWWDN
+608 KKWWNN
-614 KGVNKTNKYV
+614 KGKSYTDVYT
-624 PSTTK
+624 PSNRI

-637 KYVMESIT
+637 KYKMESIT
-645 SLNPLK
+645 SLKPLQ
-651 YEGNAIIN
+651 YTGDAIIN
-659 CYDQYPQ
+659 CYDQFPSNLEEYSKDRPKEYR
-666 GGDSSFYDKFC
+666 DTKC
-677 YNLNSDIEAF
+677 YYYNSDISNV
-687 KDAFNET
+687 KTGFNET
-694 DNENLYSLSEV
+694 NNKNLYSLSEV
-705 AQALASED
+705 AQALAKDD
-713 IAKIIASNV
+713 IVKVIANNTE
-722 KNNDIDRINKL
+722 KNEKGRIDEL
-733 KNFFNSENGY
+733 KNIFSHNTLNSLE
-743 KLISVDATGYSNEH
+743 LTGYSTEH
-757 GKTVNESLK
+757 GKTIAEELQIERNKSL
-766 KARNEALAKNRALT
+766 AINRAET
-780 VLDWLKKYL
+780 VKDWLKKCWSEKKS
-789 NGDWKDKAAVRNP
+789 NIDWGNVEPSISPNHKVSKDDEL
-802 SFDAGHAVDK
+802 DA
-812 KDKTNVSGK
+812 SGK
-821 TAKLYRSVKVV
+821 TSKLYRSVKVV
-832 MHFNREAT
+832 MKFSCESK

-856 GENLINDIIKD
+856 GENLINDIIKE
-867 IEKEII
+867 IEGKPEVIN
-873 PYHNIE
+873 YRSTND
-879 NNNLTE
+879 NNLTE
-885 DEKKTIDNI
+885 DEKNTINKI
-894 IKNNVDNLGSN
+894 IKNNVDKLGSN
-905 YLRNVKS
+905 YRANVKS
-912 NIEELV
+912 EIEELI
-918 KGITFTKEV
+918 KSINLSKES
-927 YGGKFSLIEGEET
+927 YGGKFTLYEDKDDNITALIKE
-940 ITTFVKDI
+940 I
-948 LNISTVDSKKKMT
+948 LNMSTVDSKDKMLN
-961 DDEDFEKKLGV
+961 DADFEKKLGV
-972 LIKEDINKLKKVKNK
+972 LIKEDINKHKVVKDSKKSF
-987 KEELEK
+987 EK
-993 IYENYHKDDTKIEN
+993 IYETYHKDDSKIEELNKAIQINNQNIEN
-1007 LKEAIQV
+1007 LINEITQLQNQIKNEEEA
-1014 NDKNITKLEIEI
+1014 K
-1026 KQIEDE
+1026 
-1032 LYGENLAL
+1032 A
-1040 ESLNKEKKK
+1040 SLKEKK
-1049 REETIQKL
+1049 ETIKK
-1057 EREISQMDTSLVEEK
+1057 DTSLEPDEK
-1072 RKKER
+1072 EHEMNKIQKEIDASEKKINNLTKEKKNK
-1077 EIKTEKHEID
+1077 ETEKKTLENNNETLEDNID
-1087 KIDKKIDISNKKI
+1087 DI
-1100 KDLTKDKENKEQ
+1100 
-1112 EKKDLEENNRKLLE
+1112 KKD
-1126 NKKNTNDGTKDDY
+1126 NTG
-1139 EDWQYSQEV
+1139 WLYSEK
-1148 DIDSDDIDNVI
+1148 IFIESDDIDNVI
-1159 NDYFKEGNVNIDD
+1159 NNYFKEGNVEIDD
-1172 FYRKKIVEDISKGI
+1172 FYRKKIVKDISDGI
-1186 ASKINCIVTHTVADI
+1186 APKINCVVRHTVNDI
-1201 NAVPNDVIVK
+1201 NAVPNDVIVE
-1211 ITFGSGCYEIFNEA
+1211 IIFDSGCYEIYNNA
-1225 IKKGVTDGNNTAVNV
+1225 IEKGVTDGNNTAVNI
-1240 DKGRLK
+1240 DKGSLSTKLK
-1246 EKLNNLEFLYDGNG
+1246 ELEFVYKGDEKYRNRYDGFNRKN
-1260 EYKSRYTKYEL
+1260 ENNTYW
-1271 VTLLEETGIYNLPF
+1271 LPF
-1285 VDETVNI
+1285 VDETINI
-1292 LSDKLSSYSTKEDVL
+1292 VSDKLSSYSTKEDVL
-1307 RDINS
+1307 RDIDS
-1312 IKTLLNDEFK
+1312 IKSLLNDEFK
-1322 KYLYIYIVSVDNAVI
+1322 KYLYIYIVNVEDAVI

-1343 VKEILNKYNE
+1343 IKEILNKYNE

-1367 DKNTGET
+1367 DENSGEI
-1374 YYINENETDSK
+1374 YYINENETDPQ
-1385 KKNLKWVEELDKD
+1385 KKNLKWVEKMDANGQ
-1398 RKPTGKLVLKY
+1398 PTGILVLKY
-1409 IDGVDTRASVEYD
+1409 IDGVESRASVTYD
-1422 EKKGIV
+1422 ESTGIV
-1428 NTDNIK
+1428 NIDNSK
-1434 GDFNKSRYDQE
+1434 TEFNKSRYDQE
-1445 YYFFRAL
+1445 YYFFRVL

-1458 MYDKVME
+1458 TYEKVME

-1494 AGNTVTASDGSYAK
+1494 TGNTVTASDGSYAK

-1592 NGRLYDNRSDRMT
+1592 NGRLYDNRSDRMK
-1605 YNWDDK
+1605 YKWNDK
-1611 TCGALKGNELDTK
+1611 TCGALKGSELDTN
-1624 NSYFYTAQNYK
+1624 NSYFHTVQNYK
-1635 NFDTIN
+1635 EFETID

>member
-50 VSPNEMCNFGI
+50 VSPDEMCNFGI

-120 HKQDISSGIDVT
+120 HKQDISSGVDVT

-151 YHDDNGTGEFDTKIK
+151 YHDDNGTGTFDNKIN

-175 KTKRLFNQHKINTI
+175 KTKQLFKQHKINTI
-189 ISRFHTDS
+189 ISRFHTDN
-197 NLTEN
+197 NLTGN

-214 GRNLLTGDAQRGDS
+214 GRNLLKGDAQRSGDS

-258 MDGEEPVLAEDF
+258 MDGEEAVLAEDF

-276 HNYAYYLDGYDELTA
+276 HNYAYYEDGYDELTA
-291 EINGKIIKSRN
+291 EINGIIIKSRA
-302 PRFKKEYGWKDDTDG
+302 PRFKKEYGWKDDTYA
-317 WKLSVLGKNG
+317 WRLSVLGKNG

-333 KFQGGGEKN
+333 KFQGGGENN

-399 NSSTFIGRGEDVYT
+399 NSSTFIGRGEDIYT

-441 GRNNDTITKVSDDD
+441 GRNGDAITDVSSDD
-455 VHRFFAGCD
+455 VYRFFAGCD
-464 NVAGPG
+464 DVAGPG
-470 GSNETG
+470 GSNKIG

-486 PLTDEYVEKRE
+486 PLTDEYVEKRIE
-497 EENIIPDKKPTPPQ
+497 EEKTPSKKPTPIPPV
-511 STEPQISTDEDIK
+511 EPQIPTDEPIDV
-524 ITFYVFFPNNYS
+524 TFYVFFPNNYA
-536 GYYDRCDNNYK
+536 GYYDRCGSE
-547 TNVEAI
+547 VEAI

-562 QMTPDEDI
+562 QMTPDGNK
-570 TKDLD
+570 TKNLP
-575 LSFENTNGNN
+575 LSFENAYDNN
-585 GVGYEMQ
+585 GVGYEMK
-592 FAIATLYT
+592 FAIDTLYT

-608 KRWWDN
+608 KQWWKN
-614 KGVNKTNKYV
+614 KGNNKTTTYV
-624 PSTTK
+624 PSKHK

-637 KYVMESIT
+637 RYVMESIT
-645 SLNPLK
+645 SLEPLN
-651 YEGNAIIN
+651 YEGDAIIN

-666 GGDSSFYDKFC
+666 GRYPSFYDKTCF
-677 YNLNSDIEAF
+677 NLNCDIKAF
-687 KDAFNET
+687 KDDFNET
-694 DNENLYSLSEV
+694 NNENLYSLSEV

-713 IAKIIASNV
+713 IAKVIAENA

-743 KLISVDATGYSNEH
+743 KLNSVDATGYSNEH
-757 GKTVNESLK
+757 GKTVNENLK

-802 SFDAGHAVDK
+802 SFDAGHKVDQ

-856 GENLINDIIKD
+856 GENLINDIIKE
-867 IEKEII
+867 IEEEVIYHHNTTGDNLNAKEREKINTII
-873 PYHNIE
+873 DSNI
-879 NNNLTE
+879 
-885 DEKKTIDNI
+885 DK
-894 IKNNVDNLGSN
+894 LGSN
-905 YLRNVKS
+905 YLEKVQTEIKTELS
-912 NIEELV
+912 NINFTEQVDGGNFTLYEDWQYGDDDED
-918 KGITFTKEV
+918 KDDNITALIKE
-927 YGGKFSLIEGEET
+927 
-940 ITTFVKDI
+940 I
-948 LNISTVDSKKKMT
+948 LNMSTVDSKDKMT
-961 DDEDFEKKLGV
+961 DDTDFEQKLGI

-993 IYENYHKDDTKIEN
+993 IYKNYHKDDSKIEN
-1007 LKEAIQV
+1007 WNEAIQV
-1014 NDKNITKLEIEI
+1014 NNQNIERL
-1026 KQIEDE
+1026 
-1032 LYGENLAL
+1032 
-1040 ESLNKEKKK
+1040 
-1049 REETIQKL
+1049 R
-1057 EREISQMDTSLVEEK
+1057 REISQIEDRIHSEHDALEYLLE
-1072 RKKER
+1072 RKKEIEKIEDER
-1077 EIKTEKHEID
+1077 KRKHELN
-1087 KIDKKIDISNKKI
+1087 KI
-1100 KDLTKDKENKEQ
+1100 NKEIEESNRKIRDWNKDIQNKRQ
-1112 EKKDLEENNRKLLE
+1112 EISDLEENNRKLIE
-1126 NKKNTNDGTKDDY
+1126 NKENTDNSSNDDY
-1139 EDWQYSQEV
+1139 KDWQYSHKIIIE
-1148 DIDSDDIDNVI
+1148 SDDIDNVI
-1159 NDYFKEGNVNIDD
+1159 NDYFKEGNVEIDD
-1172 FYRKKIVEDISKGI
+1172 FYRKKIVKDISDGI
-1186 ASKINCIVTHTVADI
+1186 AKKINCVVKHTVNDI
-1201 NAVPNDVIVK
+1201 NVVPNDVIVE
-1211 ITFGSGCYEIFNEA
+1211 ITFDSGCYSIFNKA
-1225 IKKGVTDGNNTAVNV
+1225 IDNRINEGNNTAVNV
-1240 DKGRLK
+1240 DKGSLSTKLK
-1246 EKLNNLEFLYDGNG
+1246 ELEFVYKGDEKYRNRYDGFNRKN
-1260 EYKSRYTKYEL
+1260 ENNTYW
-1271 VTLLEETGIYNLPF
+1271 LPF
-1285 VDETVNI
+1285 VDETINI
-1292 LSDKLSSYSTKEDVL
+1292 VSDKLSSYSTKEDVL
-1307 RDINS
+1307 RNIDS
-1312 IKTLLNDEFK
+1312 IKTLLNEEFK

-1353 NMDKSEYVGFSKHK
+1353 DMDKSEYVGFSKHK

-1385 KKNLKWVEELDKD
+1385 KKNLKWVEELGKD
-1398 RKPTGKLVLKY
+1398 GKPTGKLVLKY
-1409 IDGVDTRASVEYD
+1409 IDGVDTRASVTYD
-1422 EKKGIV
+1422 EQNGIV
-1428 NTDNIK
+1428 NIDNSK
-1434 GDFNKSRYDQE
+1434 TDFNKSRYDQE

-1458 MYDKVME
+1458 TYEKVMD

-1530 QMIVIDNISISY
+1530 QMIVIDNISIKY

-1563 SMSFKFIGGGDLGGP
+1563 SMSFKFIGGGDLAGP

-1592 NGRLYDNRSDRMT
+1592 NGRLYDNRSDRMV

-1611 TCGALKGNELDTK
+1611 TCGALKGSELNTDG
-1624 NSYFYTAQNYK
+1624 SYFYTAQNYK
-1635 NFDTIN
+1635 ELNTLNK

>member
-120 HKQDISSGIDVT
+120 HKQDISSGVDVT
-132 SINKINNR
+132 STKKINNR
-140 SEELELGKRNL
+140 SEEKRENL
-151 YHDDNGTGEFDTKIK
+151 YYDDNGTGEFDTKIK

-291 EINGKIIKSRN
+291 EINGKIIKSRK

-317 WKLSVLGKNG
+317 WRLSVLGKNG

-524 ITFYVFFPNNYS
+524 VTFYVFFPNNYS
-536 GYYDRCDNNYK
+536 GYYDRCDNKYN

-585 GVGYEMQ
+585 GIGYEMQ

-608 KRWWDN
+608 KHWWEN
-614 KGVNKTNKYV
+614 KGNNKTTTYV

-645 SLNPLK
+645 SLNPLN

-666 GGDSSFYDKFC
+666 GGKSSFYDKYC
-677 YNLNSDIEAF
+677 YNLNSDIKAF
-687 KDAFNET
+687 KDDFNET

-856 GENLINDIIKD
+856 GENLINDIIKE
-867 IEKEII
+867 IEKKVI
-873 PYHNIE
+873 YHHNTTG
-879 NNNLTE
+879 NNLNTKE
-885 DEKKTIDNI
+885 QDDINTIIDSNI
-894 IKNNVDNLGSN
+894 DKLGSN
-905 YLRNVKS
+905 YLKNVKTEIKTELS
-912 NIEELV
+912 NIKFTEQVDGGNFTLYEDWQYGDDDED
-918 KGITFTKEV
+918 KDDNITALIKE
-927 YGGKFSLIEGEET
+927 
-940 ITTFVKDI
+940 I
-948 LNISTVDSKKKMT
+948 LNMSTVDSKDKMT
-961 DDEDFEKKLGV
+961 DDTDFEQKLGI

-993 IYENYHKDDTKIEN
+993 IYENYHKDDIKIEN
-1007 LKEAIQV
+1007 WNKAIQV
-1014 NDKNITKLEIEI
+1014 NNQNIERLRREIS
-1026 KQIEDE
+1026 QIEDRIHS
-1032 LYGENLAL
+1032 ENDAL
-1040 ESLNKEKKK
+1040 ESL
-1049 REETIQKL
+1049 L
-1057 EREISQMDTSLVEEK
+1057 E
-1072 RKKER
+1072 RKKEIEKNEDER
-1077 EIKTEKHEID
+1077 ERKHELN
-1087 KIDKKIDISNKKI
+1087 KINKEIEESNKKI
-1100 KDLTKDKENKEQ
+1100 RDWNKDIQNKRQ
-1112 EKKDLEENNRKLLE
+1112 EISDLGENNRKLTEKKE
-1126 NKKNTNDGTKDDY
+1126 NTDNNSNDDY
-1139 EDWQYSQEV
+1139 KDWQYSQKI
-1148 DIDSDDIDNVI
+1148 DINSDDIDNVI
-1159 NDYFKEGNVNIDD
+1159 NDYFKEGNVEIDD
-1172 FYRKKIVEDISKGI
+1172 FYRKKIVNDISKGI
-1186 ASKINCIVTHTVADI
+1186 APKINCVVRHTVNDI
-1201 NAVPNDVIVK
+1201 NAVPNDVIIE
-1211 ITFGSGCYEIFNEA
+1211 ITFDSGCYVIYNDA
-1225 IKKGVTDGNNTAVNV
+1225 IEKGVTDGNNTAVNI
-1240 DKGRLK
+1240 DKGRLSA
-1246 EKLNNLEFLYDGNG
+1246 KLDELEF
-1260 EYKSRYTKYEL
+1260 
-1271 VTLLEETGIYNLPF
+1271 IYNGNEDYRRRYSAFKRANENNTYQLPF

-1312 IKTLLNDEFK
+1312 IKSLLNDEFK

-1367 DKNTGET
+1367 DENTGET
-1374 YYINENETDSK
+1374 YYINENETDAK

-1409 IDGVDTRASVEYD
+1409 IDSVDTRASVEYD

-1445 YYFFRAL
+1445 YYFFRVL

-1458 MYDKVME
+1458 TYNKVME

>member
-91 NGDSSNIIGTALSP
+91 NGDSSSITGAALSP

-151 YHDDNGTGEFDTKIK
+151 YHDDNGTGTFDNKIN
-166 SVNLNSILN
+166 SVNLKSILN

-197 NLTEN
+197 NLTDN

-258 MDGEEPVLAEDF
+258 MDDKEPVLAEDF

-276 HNYAYYLDGYDELTA
+276 HNYAYYSDGYDELTA
-291 EINGKIIKSRN
+291 EINGKIIKSRF
-302 PRFKKEYGWKDDTDG
+302 PRMKKEYGWKDDTYE
-317 WKLSVLGKNG
+317 WRLSVLGKNG

-464 NVAGPG
+464 DVAGPG

-486 PLTDEYVEKRE
+486 PLTDEYTENRKE
-497 EENIIPDKKPTPPQ
+497 ESIKPDKKPTTTQ

-524 ITFYVFFPNNYS
+524 VTFYVFFPNNYS

-562 QMTPDEDI
+562 QMKPNEETTETDKNP
-570 TKDLD
+570 TKNLP
-575 LSFENTNGNN
+575 LSFEDTQGND
-585 GVGYEMQ
+585 GIGYEMNDSIDKKYEGQ
-592 FAIATLYT
+592 K
-600 DNYIIGTD
+600 NYIIGTD
-608 KRWWDN
+608 TQWWLN
-614 KGVNKTNKYV
+614 NNNGKKKTDVYT
-624 PSTTK
+624 PSETK

-637 KYVMESIT
+637 KYQMEIIT
-645 SLNPLK
+645 SLKPLEYK
-651 YEGNAIIN
+651 GDAIIN
-659 CYDQYPQ
+659 CYDHKPTFPNAYR
-666 GGDSSFYDKFC
+666 DTKCFNF
-677 YNLNSDIEAF
+677 NSDISNV
-687 KDAFNET
+687 KTAFNEGT
-694 DNENLYSLSEV
+694 NENLYSLSEV
-705 AQALASED
+705 AQALANEEIADVIKKNTPSYNENRIKILKD
-713 IAKIIASNV
+713 IFS
-722 KNNDIDRINKL
+722 KNTL
-733 KNFFNSENGY
+733 NSLE
-743 KLISVDATGYSNEH
+743 LTGYSTEH
-757 GKTVNESLK
+757 GKTVNDELK
-766 KARNEALAKNRALT
+766 NARNKSLAKNRATT
-780 VLDWLKKYL
+780 VKEWLKKYWPKGKSKINWDNVKL
-789 NGDWKDKAAVRNP
+789 FTDPGHKVSGGDISDI
-802 SFDAGHAVDK
+802 
-812 KDKTNVSGK
+812 SGK
-821 TAKLYRSVKVV
+821 TSKAYRSVKVV
-832 MHFNREAT
+832 MHFKREAST
-840 ATLPDA
+840 TLPDA
-846 NQQEN
+846 NQQAN

-856 GENLINDIIKD
+856 GENLINDIIKEIEKKVIKYRNETD
-867 IEKEII
+867 IRLTEKEI
-873 PYHNIE
+873 N
-879 NNNLTE
+879 
-885 DEKKTIDNI
+885 DIDKI
-894 IKNNVDNLGSN
+894 ISNCVNNLGSN
-905 YLRNVKS
+905 YLKNVKTEIKTELS
-912 NIEELV
+912 NI
-918 KGITFTKEV
+918 KFTEQV
-927 YGGKFSLIEGEET
+927 DGGKFTLYEDWQYGDDDEDKDDNITALIKE
-940 ITTFVKDI
+940 I
-948 LNISTVDSKKKMT
+948 LNMSTVDSKDKMT
-961 DDEDFEKKLGV
+961 DDTDFEQKLGI
-972 LIKEDINKLKKVKNK
+972 LIKEDIIKLKKVKNK

-993 IYENYHKDDTKIEN
+993 IYENYHKDDIKIEN
-1007 LKEAIQV
+1007 LNEAIQV
-1014 NDKNITKLEIEI
+1014 NNQNIERL
-1026 KQIEDE
+1026 
-1032 LYGENLAL
+1032 
-1040 ESLNKEKKK
+1040 
-1049 REETIQKL
+1049 R
-1057 EREISQMDTSLVEEK
+1057 REISQIEDRIHSENDVLEYLLE
-1072 RKKER
+1072 RKKEIEKKEDER
-1077 EIKTEKHEID
+1077 ERKHELN
-1087 KIDKKIDISNKKI
+1087 KI
-1100 KDLTKDKENKEQ
+1100 NKEIEESNRKIRDWNKDIQNKRQ
-1112 EKKDLEENNRKLLE
+1112 EISDLKENNRKLTEKKE
-1126 NKKNTNDGTKDDY
+1126 NTDNSSNDDY
-1139 EDWQYSQEV
+1139 KDWQYSQKI
-1148 DIDSDDIDNVI
+1148 DINSDDIDNVI
-1159 NDYFKEGNVNIDD
+1159 NDYFKEGNVEIDD
-1172 FYRKKIVEDISKGI
+1172 FYRKKIVNDISKGI
-1186 ASKINCIVTHTVADI
+1186 APKINCVVRHTVNDI
-1201 NAVPNDVIVK
+1201 NAVPNDVIIE
-1211 ITFGSGCYEIFNEA
+1211 ITFDSGCYEIYNNA
-1225 IKKGVTDGNNTAVNV
+1225 IEKGVTDGNNTAVNI
-1240 DKGRLK
+1240 DKGGLFD
-1246 EKLNNLEFLYDGNG
+1246 KLDKLRF
-1260 EYKSRYTKYEL
+1260 
-1271 VTLLEETGIYNLPF
+1271 IYNGNEDYRRRYYIFNNKDNEIDRYQLPF

-1312 IKTLLNDEFK
+1312 IKSLLNDEFK

-1343 VKEILNKYNE
+1343 IKEILNKYNE

-1367 DKNTGET
+1367 DENTDET
-1374 YYINENETDSK
+1374 YYINENETDAK

-1409 IDGVDTRASVEYD
+1409 IDSVDTRASVEYD

-1445 YYFFRAL
+1445 YYFFRVL

-1458 MYDKVME
+1458 TYNKVME

-1592 NGRLYDNRSDRMT
+1592 NGRLYDNRSDRMV

-1611 TCGALKGNELDTK
+1611 TCGALKGNELDTDK
-1624 NSYFYTAQNYK
+1624 SYFYAAQNYK

>member
-91 NGDSSNIIGTALSP
+91 NGDSSSITGAALSP

-151 YHDDNGTGEFDTKIK
+151 YHDDNGTGEFDNKIN

-244 HYQYDSLDK
+244 HYQYDNLDK

-258 MDGEEPVLAEDF
+258 MDDGGVVLARDF

-276 HNYAYYLDGYDELTA
+276 HNYACYLDGYDELSA
-291 EINGKIIKSRN
+291 EIDGKIIKSRV
-302 PRFKKEYGWKDDTDG
+302 PRIKKEYGWKDDTYG
-317 WKLSVLGKNG
+317 WLLSVLGKNG

-333 KFQGGGEKN
+333 KFQGGGGKN
-342 IHTKQCMFSIE
+342 IHTRQCMFSIE

-385 PYGISF
+385 PYGINF
-391 NETTSTNW
+391 QETTSTNW
-399 NSSTFIGRGEDVYT
+399 SANTFIGRGEDVYT
-413 YINTV
+413 YVNTV

-441 GRNNDTITKVSDDD
+441 GRNNDTIENVSDDD

-497 EENIIPDKKPTPPQ
+497 EEYITPGKKPTPTQ

-524 ITFYVFFPNNYS
+524 VTFYVFFPNNYS
-536 GYYDRCDNNYK
+536 GYYDRCDNQHK

-562 QMTPDEDI
+562 QMEPNEEPTGKDKNP
-570 TKDLD
+570 TKNLP
-575 LSFENTNGNN
+575 LSFENTYNN
-585 GVGYEMQ
+585 YGGGYEMTT
-592 FAIATLYT
+592 AINKTYEGQK
-600 DNYIIGTD
+600 NYIIGTD
-608 KRWWDN
+608 IFWWKNASED
-614 KGVNKTNKYV
+614 KTYISSK
-624 PSTTK
+624 TK

-637 KYVMESIT
+637 KYQMERIT
-645 SLNPLK
+645 SLKPLK
-651 YEGNAIIN
+651 YEGEAIIN
-659 CYDQYPQ
+659 CYDHKPTFPKNAYR
-666 GGDSSFYDKFC
+666 DTKCFNF
-677 YNLNSDIEAF
+677 NSDISNV
-687 KDAFNET
+687 KDVFNEGSNT
-694 DNENLYSLSEV
+694 DLYSLSEV
-705 AQALASED
+705 AQALANETIATV
-713 IAKIIASNV
+713 IAKNT
-722 KNNDIDRINKL
+722 KENNDSRIKKL
-733 KNFFNSENGY
+733 KDIFQNNTLNSLE
-743 KLISVDATGYSNEH
+743 LTGYSTEH
-757 GKTVNESLK
+757 GNTVNDELKNTRNKSL
-766 KARNEALAKNRALT
+766 AINRAIT
-780 VLDWLKKYL
+780 VKEWLKKYWPQ
-789 NGDWKDKAAVRNP
+789 GKSKIDWDNVQSSTDP
-802 SFDAGHAVDK
+802 GHRVSGEDIS
-812 KDKTNVSGK
+812 DISGK
-821 TAKLYRSVKVV
+821 TSKAYRSVKVV
-832 MHFNREAT
+832 MHFKREAST
-840 ATLPDA
+840 TLPDA
-846 NQQEN
+846 NQKEN
-851 STINT
+851 SKANT
-856 GENLINDIIKD
+856 GETLIKDIIKE
-867 IEKEII
+867 IEKQVII
-873 PYHNIE
+873 YRNTTDNKLT
-879 NNNLTE
+879 NNET
-885 DEKKTIDNI
+885 DDIDKI
-894 IKNNVDNLGSN
+894 ISDCVNKLGSN
-905 YLRNVKS
+905 YLKKVKAE
-912 NIEELV
+912 I
-918 KGITFTKEV
+918 KEV
-927 YGGKFSLIEGEET
+927 
-940 ITTFVKDI
+940 VKDI
-948 LNISTVDSKKKMT
+948 TLSVEVYRGHFTLYRGDYDIKTFIDHIFDISYTNIGYIISKDSIS
-961 DDEDFEKKLGV
+961 DALD
-972 LIKEDINKLKKVKNK
+972 
-987 KEELEK
+987 ELEF
-993 IYENYHKDDTKIEN
+993 I
-1007 LKEAIQV
+1007 
-1014 NDKNITKLEIEI
+1014 
-1026 KQIEDE
+1026 
-1032 LYGENLAL
+1032 
-1040 ESLNKEKKK
+1040 
-1049 REETIQKL
+1049 
-1057 EREISQMDTSLVEEK
+1057 
-1072 RKKER
+1072 
-1077 EIKTEKHEID
+1077 
-1087 KIDKKIDISNKKI
+1087 
-1100 KDLTKDKENKEQ
+1100 
-1112 EKKDLEENNRKLLE
+1112 
-1126 NKKNTNDGTKDDY
+1126 
-1139 EDWQYSQEV
+1139 
-1148 DIDSDDIDNVI
+1148 
-1159 NDYFKEGNVNIDD
+1159 
-1172 FYRKKIVEDISKGI
+1172 
-1186 ASKINCIVTHTVADI
+1186 
-1201 NAVPNDVIVK
+1201 
-1211 ITFGSGCYEIFNEA
+1211 
-1225 IKKGVTDGNNTAVNV
+1225 
-1240 DKGRLK
+1240 
-1246 EKLNNLEFLYDGNG
+1246 YDGNY
-1260 EYKSRYTKYEL
+1260 ESRYYTFKRAIL
-1271 VTLLEETGIYNLPF
+1271 YNGPNRYYLPF
-1285 VDETVNI
+1285 CDETVN
-1292 LSDKLSSYSTKEDVL
+1292 KLSVQLNYYSNKDDALYDFDTIE
-1307 RDINS
+1307 
-1312 IKTLLNDEFK
+1312 TLLKDEFE
-1322 KYLYIYIVSVDNAVI
+1322 KYLYIYIVNVNNEVI
-1337 QEKTNK
+1337 KEKTEK
-1343 VKEILNKYNE
+1343 VMKILHKYNK
-1353 NMDKSEYVGFSKHK
+1353 NMDKSEYIGFSKHT
-1367 DKNTGET
+1367 DET
-1374 YYINENETDSK
+1374 TKEIYYINENETDK
-1385 KKNLKWVEELDKD
+1385 EKKNKKWVEEMDKNG
-1398 RKPTGKLVLKY
+1398 KPTGKLVLKY
-1409 IDGVDTRASVEYD
+1409 IDGVDSRASVTYD
-1422 EKKGIV
+1422 ETAGIV
-1428 NTDNIK
+1428 NIDNSK
-1434 GDFNKSRYDQE
+1434 TEFNKSRYDQE

-1458 MYDKVME
+1458 TYEKVME

-1530 QMIVIDNISISY
+1530 QMIVIDNISINY

-1592 NGRLYDNRSDRMT
+1592 NGRLYDNRSDRMK
-1605 YNWDDK
+1605 YNWDNK
-1611 TCGALKGNELDTK
+1611 TCGALKGNEIDTK

-1635 NFDTIN
+1635 KF

>member
-7 NKDISNTNRDEITAA
+7 NKDISNTNRDEITAS

-91 NGDSSNIIGTALSP
+91 NGDSSNITGTALSP
-105 SYAKGYDYVDNFVNI
+105 SYAKGYDYIDNFVNI

-132 SINKINNR
+132 STNKINNR
-140 SEELELGKRNL
+140 SEEIRENL
-151 YHDDNGTGEFDTKIK
+151 YHDDNGTGNFDNKIN

-291 EINGKIIKSRN
+291 EINGKIIKSRH
-302 PRFKKEYGWKDDTDG
+302 PRMKKEYGWKDDTYG
-317 WKLSVLGKNG
+317 WRLSVLGKNG

-441 GRNNDTITKVSDDD
+441 GRNGDAITKVSDDD

-486 PLTDEYVEKRE
+486 PLTDERIE
-497 EENIIPDKKPTPPQ
+497 EETTPSKKPTPIPPV
-511 STEPQISTDEDIK
+511 EPQIPTDESIDV
-524 ITFYVFFPNNYS
+524 TFYVFFPNNYA
-536 GYYDRCDNNYK
+536 GYYDRCGKD
-547 TNVEAI
+547 VEAI

-562 QMTPDEDI
+562 QMTPDGNK
-570 TKDLD
+570 TKNLP
-575 LSFENTNGNN
+575 LSFENTYDNN
-585 GVGYEMQ
+585 GVGYEMKT
-592 FAIATLYT
+592 AISNSYT
-600 DNYIIGTD
+600 NNYIIGTD
-608 KRWWDN
+608 KRWWNNKGDN
-614 KGVNKTNKYV
+614 KTTTYV
-624 PSTTK
+624 PSKQK

-637 KYVMESIT
+637 EYKMESIT

-666 GGDSSFYDKFC
+666 GGDPSYYDKNC
-677 YNLNSDIEAF
+677 YSLNSNIEAF

-694 DNENLYSLSEV
+694 NNENLYSLSDV

-713 IAKIIASNV
+713 IAKVIAGNV

-757 GKTVNESLK
+757 GNTVNENLK
-766 KARNEALAKNRALT
+766 KTRNEALAKNRALT

-789 NGDWKDKAAVRNP
+789 NGDWKDKAADGNP

-821 TAKLYRSVKVV
+821 TAKMYRSVKVV

-856 GENLINDIIKD
+856 GENLITDIIKKIEEEVIKYRNETD
-867 IEKEII
+867 IRLTEKEI
-873 PYHNIE
+873 N
-879 NNNLTE
+879 
-885 DEKKTIDNI
+885 DIDKI
-894 IKNNVDNLGSN
+894 ISNCVNNLGSN
-905 YLRNVKS
+905 YLEKVKAEIKTVLS
-912 NIEELV
+912 DI
-918 KGITFTKEV
+918 KFTEQV
-927 YGGKFSLIEGEET
+927 YGGKFTLYNEDDS
-940 ITTFVKDI
+940 ITSFIKAI
-948 LNISTVDSKKKMT
+948 LDMSTVDSKDKMT
-961 DDEDFEKKLGV
+961 DDDNFYQKLGI
-972 LIKEDINKLKKVKNK
+972 LIEEDIKKLKKVKNK

-993 IYENYHKDDTKIEN
+993 IYENYHKDNIKIEN
-1007 LKEAIQV
+1007 LKKAIQV
-1014 NDKNITKLEIEI
+1014 NGENIAKLEREI
-1026 KQIEDE
+1026 KQIEHE

-1057 EREISQMDTSLVEEK
+1057 EEEISQMDTSPVEEK

-1112 EKKDLEENNRKLLE
+1112 EKKDLEENNRKLTEKKE
-1126 NKKNTNDGTKDDY
+1126 NTDNSSNDDY
-1139 EDWQYSQEV
+1139 KEWQYSQKV
-1148 DIDSDDIDNVI
+1148 IVDSDDIDNVI
-1159 NDYFKEGNVNIDD
+1159 NDYFKEGNVEIDD
-1172 FYRKKIVEDISKGI
+1172 FYRKDIVKAISEGI
-1186 ASKINCIVTHTVADI
+1186 APKINCVVKHTVNNI
-1201 NAVPNDVIVK
+1201 NTVPNDVIVE
-1211 ITFGSGCYEIFNEA
+1211 ITFDSGCYEIYNNA
-1225 IKKGVTDGNNTAVNV
+1225 IEKGVTDRNNTAVNI
-1240 DKGRLK
+1240 DKGRLSA
-1246 EKLNNLEFLYDGNG
+1246 KLDELEFVYNGN
-1260 EYKSRYTKYEL
+1260 EDYRRRYAKYEL
-1271 VTLLEETGIYNLPF
+1271 VTLLEETGVYNLPF
-1285 VDETVNI
+1285 DDNTVNI
-1292 LSDKLSSYSTKEDVL
+1292 ISNKLSEYATKEDVL
-1307 RDINS
+1307 RNINS

-1337 QEKTNK
+1337 QKKTNK

-1374 YYINENETDSK
+1374 YYINENETDSR

-1409 IDGVDTRASVEYD
+1409 IDGVESRASVTYD
-1422 EKKGIV
+1422 EQSGIV
-1428 NTDNIK
+1428 NIDNSK
-1434 GDFNKSRYDQE
+1434 TDFNKSRYDQE

-1452 KDKDRM
+1452 KNKDRM
-1458 MYDKVME
+1458 TYDKVME

-1624 NSYFYTAQNYK
+1624 YSYFYTAQNYK

>member
-120 HKQDISSGIDVT
+120 HKQDISSGVDVT
-132 SINKINNR
+132 STKKINNR
-140 SEELELGKRNL
+140 SEEKRENL
-151 YHDDNGTGEFDTKIK
+151 YYDDNGTGEFDTKIK

-291 EINGKIIKSRN
+291 EINGKIIKYRN

-317 WKLSVLGKNG
+317 WRLSVLGKNG

-524 ITFYVFFPNNYS
+524 VTFYVFFPNNYS
-536 GYYDRCDNNYK
+536 GYYDRCDNKYN

-585 GVGYEMQ
+585 GIGYEMQ

-608 KRWWDN
+608 KYWWEN
-614 KGVNKTNKYV
+614 KGNNKTTTYV

-645 SLNPLK
+645 SLDPLK

-659 CYDQYPQ
+659 CYDQYPR
-666 GGDSSFYDKFC
+666 GGNSSFYDKFC

-856 GENLINDIIKD
+856 GENLINDIIKE
-867 IEKEII
+867 IEKKVI
-873 PYHNIE
+873 YHHNTTG
-879 NNNLTE
+879 NNLNTKE
-885 DEKKTIDNI
+885 QDDINTIIDSNI
-894 IKNNVDNLGSN
+894 DKLGSN
-905 YLRNVKS
+905 YLKNVKTEIKTELS
-912 NIEELV
+912 NIKFTEQVDGGNFTLYEDWQYGDDDED
-918 KGITFTKEV
+918 KDDNITALIKE
-927 YGGKFSLIEGEET
+927 
-940 ITTFVKDI
+940 I
-948 LNISTVDSKKKMT
+948 LNMSTVDSKDKMT
-961 DDEDFEKKLGV
+961 DDTDFEQKLGI

-993 IYENYHKDDTKIEN
+993 IYENYHKDDIKIEN
-1007 LKEAIQV
+1007 WNKAIQV
-1014 NDKNITKLEIEI
+1014 NNQNIERLRREIS
-1026 KQIEDE
+1026 QIEDRIHS
-1032 LYGENLAL
+1032 ENDAL
-1040 ESLNKEKKK
+1040 ESL
-1049 REETIQKL
+1049 L
-1057 EREISQMDTSLVEEK
+1057 E
-1072 RKKER
+1072 RKKEIEKNEDER
-1077 EIKTEKHEID
+1077 ERKHELN
-1087 KIDKKIDISNKKI
+1087 KINKEIEESNKKI
-1100 KDLTKDKENKEQ
+1100 RDWNKDIQNKRQ
-1112 EKKDLEENNRKLLE
+1112 EISDLGENNRKLTEKKE
-1126 NKKNTNDGTKDDY
+1126 NTDNNSNDDY
-1139 EDWQYSQEV
+1139 KDWQYSQKI
-1148 DIDSDDIDNVI
+1148 DINSDDIDNVI
-1159 NDYFKEGNVNIDD
+1159 NDYFKEGNVEIDD
-1172 FYRKKIVEDISKGI
+1172 FYRKKIVNDISKGI
-1186 ASKINCIVTHTVADI
+1186 APKINCVVRHTVNDI
-1201 NAVPNDVIVK
+1201 NAVPNDVIIE
-1211 ITFGSGCYEIFNEA
+1211 ITFDSGCYVIYNDA
-1225 IKKGVTDGNNTAVNV
+1225 IEKGVTDGNNTAVNI
-1240 DKGRLK
+1240 DKGRLSA
-1246 EKLNNLEFLYDGNG
+1246 KLDELEF
-1260 EYKSRYTKYEL
+1260 
-1271 VTLLEETGIYNLPF
+1271 IYNGNEDYRRRYSAFKRANENNTYQLPF

-1312 IKTLLNDEFK
+1312 IKSLLNDEFK

-1367 DKNTGET
+1367 DENTGET
-1374 YYINENETDSK
+1374 YYINENETDAK

-1409 IDGVDTRASVEYD
+1409 IDSVDTRASVEYD

-1445 YYFFRAL
+1445 YYFFRVL

-1458 MYDKVME
+1458 TYNKVME

>member
-7 NKDISNTNRDEITAA
+7 NKDISNTNRDEITAS
-22 VDFAYKTIDTLALYA
+22 VNFAYKTIDTLALYA

-91 NGDSSNIIGTALSP
+91 NGDSSSITGAALSP
-105 SYAKGYDYVDNFVNI
+105 SYAKGYNYVDNFVNA
-120 HKQDISSGIDVT
+120 HKQEIANGINVT
-132 SINKINNR
+132 SINKIKNR

-151 YHDDNGTGEFDTKIK
+151 YHDDNGTGTFDNKIK
-166 SVNLNSILN
+166 FDNKINSVNLNSILN

-197 NLTEN
+197 NLTDS

-214 GRNLLTGDAQRGDS
+214 GRNLLKGGAQRGDS

-258 MDGEEPVLAEDF
+258 MDGKKPVLAEDF
-270 HKWENF
+270 HKWKNFTIGENEK
-276 HNYAYYLDGYDELTA
+276 YTTGYLNNEKQEEKKTWGWKNNTDGYD
-291 EINGKIIKSRN
+291 
-302 PRFKKEYGWKDDTDG
+302 
-317 WKLSVLGKNG
+317 LSVLGKNG

-441 GRNNDTITKVSDDD
+441 GRNGNTIGKVSNDD

-464 NVAGPG
+464 DVAGPG
-470 GSNETG
+470 GSNEIG

-486 PLTDEYVEKRE
+486 PLTDEYVEKRVNKGE
-497 EENIIPDKKPTPPQ
+497 IPKKTTPTQ
-511 STEPQISTDEDIK
+511 STEPQISMDEDIK
-524 ITFYVFFPNNYS
+524 VTFYVFFPNNYA
-536 GYYDRCDNNYK
+536 GYYDRCGKD
-547 TNVEAI
+547 VEAI

-562 QMTPDEDI
+562 QMEPDGDK
-570 TKDLD
+570 TKNLP
-575 LSFENTNGNN
+575 LSFTNTYGNH
-585 GVGYEMQ
+585 GVGYEMTY
-592 FAIATLYT
+592 AIATQYP

-608 KRWWDN
+608 KKWWKN
-614 KGVNKTNKYV
+614 KGGNKTTTYV
-624 PSTTK
+624 PSNTK

-637 KYVMESIT
+637 KYKMESIT
-645 SLNPLK
+645 SLNPLN
-651 YEGNAIIN
+651 YEGDAIIN
-659 CYDQYPQ
+659 CYDQDPQ
-666 GGDSSFYDKFC
+666 GGDPSFYDKDC
-677 YNLNSDIEAF
+677 YSLNSNIKAF
-687 KDAFNET
+687 KDDFNET

-713 IAKIIASNV
+713 IAKVIAGNV
-722 KNNDIDRINKL
+722 ENNDIDRINKL

-743 KLISVDATGYSNEH
+743 KLISVDATGHSNEH
-757 GKTVNESLK
+757 GNTVNESLK
-766 KARNEALAKNRALT
+766 SARNEALAKNRALT

-802 SFDAGHAVDK
+802 SFDAGHKVDQ

-821 TAKLYRSVKVV
+821 TAKLYRSVKVE
-832 MHFNREAT
+832 MNFKREAT
-840 ATLPDA
+840 TALPDA

-856 GENLINDIIKD
+856 GENLINDIIKE
-867 IEKEII
+867 IEEEVIYHHNTTGDNLNAKEREKINTII
-873 PYHNIE
+873 DSNI
-879 NNNLTE
+879 
-885 DEKKTIDNI
+885 DK
-894 IKNNVDNLGSN
+894 LGSN
-905 YLRNVKS
+905 YLKKVQTEIKTELS
-912 NIEELV
+912 NINFTEQVDGGNFTLYEDWQYGDDDED
-918 KGITFTKEV
+918 KDDNITALIKE
-927 YGGKFSLIEGEET
+927 
-940 ITTFVKDI
+940 I
-948 LNISTVDSKKKMT
+948 LNMSTVDSKDKMLN
-961 DDEDFEKKLGV
+961 DADFEKKLGV
-972 LIKEDINKLKKVKNK
+972 LIKEDINKLKEVKDTK
-987 KEELEK
+987 KSFEK
-993 IYENYHKDDTKIEN
+993 FYETYHKDVSKIEELNKAIQINNQNIEN
-1007 LKEAIQV
+1007 LTNEITQLQNQIKNEEEA
-1014 NDKNITKLEIEI
+1014 K
-1026 KQIEDE
+1026 
-1032 LYGENLAL
+1032 A
-1040 ESLNKEKKK
+1040 SLKEKK
-1049 REETIQKL
+1049 ETIKK
-1057 EREISQMDTSLVEEK
+1057 DTSLESDEK
-1072 RKKER
+1072 EHEMNKIQKEIDASEKKINNLTKEKKNK
-1077 EIKTEKHEID
+1077 ETEKKTLENNNETLEDNID
-1087 KIDKKIDISNKKI
+1087 DI
-1100 KDLTKDKENKEQ
+1100 
-1112 EKKDLEENNRKLLE
+1112 KKD
-1126 NKKNTNDGTKDDY
+1126 NTGCL
-1139 EDWQYSQEV
+1139 YSQKIFIE
-1148 DIDSDDIDNVI
+1148 SDDIDNVI
-1159 NDYFKEGNVNIDD
+1159 NDYFKEGNVEIDD
-1172 FYRKKIVEDISKGI
+1172 FYRKKIVKDISDGI
-1186 ASKINCIVTHTVADI
+1186 APKINCVVKHTVKDI
-1201 NAVPNDVIVK
+1201 NAVPNDVIVE
-1211 ITFGSGCYEIFNEA
+1211 ITFDSGCYSIFNEA
-1225 IKKGVTDGNNTAVNV
+1225 IENRINEGNNTAVNV
-1240 DKGRLK
+1240 DKGRLSV
-1246 EKLNNLEFLYDGNG
+1246 KLNELEFVYNGDEKYRNRYDGFNRKNG
-1260 EYKSRYTKYEL
+1260 NNTYW
-1271 VTLLEETGIYNLPF
+1271 LPF
-1285 VDETVNI
+1285 VDETINI
-1292 LSDKLSSYSTKEDVL
+1292 VSDKLSSYSTKEDVL

-1312 IKTLLNDEFK
+1312 IKSLLNDEFK
-1322 KYLYIYIVSVDNAVI
+1322 KYLYIYIVNVEDAVI

-1343 VKEILNKYNE
+1343 IKDILNEYNQ

-1367 DKNTGET
+1367 DENSGEI
-1374 YYINENETDSK
+1374 YYINENETDPK

-1398 RKPTGKLVLKY
+1398 NKPTGKLVLKY
-1409 IDGVDTRASVEYD
+1409 IDGQEPRASVTYNETN
-1422 EKKGIV
+1422 GIV
-1428 NTDNIK
+1428 NIDDSKTE
-1434 GDFNKSRYDQE
+1434 FNKSRYDQE

-1458 MYDKVME
+1458 TYDKVME

-1494 AGNTVTASDGSYAK
+1494 AGNTVTASDGSNAK

-1592 NGRLYDNRSDRMT
+1592 NGRLYDNRSDRMK

-1624 NSYFYTAQNYK
+1624 NSYFHTVQNYK
-1635 NFDTIN
+1635 EFETID

>member
-43 VIDMLSK
+43 VIDMLSR
-50 VSPNEMCNFGI
+50 VSPDEMCNFGI

-91 NGDSSNIIGTALSP
+91 NGDSSNIIGTALLP

-151 YHDDNGTGEFDTKIK
+151 YHDDNGTGTFDEKIQ

-197 NLTEN
+197 NLTDN

-214 GRNLLTGDAQRGDS
+214 GRNLLTGDAQREGKS

-244 HYQYDSLDK
+244 HYQYDNLDK

-258 MDGEEPVLAEDF
+258 MDGEELVLAEDF
-270 HKWENF
+270 HKWKNF
-276 HNYAYYLDGYDELTA
+276 HNYAYYSDGYDELTA
-291 EINGKIIKSRN
+291 EINGKIIKSRH

-317 WKLSVLGKNG
+317 WRLSVLGKNG

-441 GRNNDTITKVSDDD
+441 GRNGDAITKVSDDD

-486 PLTDEYVEKRE
+486 PLTDERIE
-497 EENIIPDKKPTPPQ
+497 EETTPSKKPTPIPPV
-511 STEPQISTDEDIK
+511 EPQIPTDESIDV
-524 ITFYVFFPNNYS
+524 TFYVFFPNNYA
-536 GYYDRCDNNYK
+536 GYYDRCGKD
-547 TNVEAI
+547 VEAI

-562 QMTPDEDI
+562 QMTPDGNK
-570 TKDLD
+570 TKNLP
-575 LSFENTNGNN
+575 LSFENTYDNN
-585 GVGYEMQ
+585 GVGYEMKT
-592 FAIATLYT
+592 AISNSYT
-600 DNYIIGTD
+600 NNYIIGTD
-608 KRWWDN
+608 KRWWNNKGDN
-614 KGVNKTNKYV
+614 KTTTYV
-624 PSTTK
+624 PSKQK

-637 KYVMESIT
+637 EYKMESIT

-666 GGDSSFYDKFC
+666 GGDPSYYDKNC
-677 YNLNSDIEAF
+677 YSLNSNIEAF

-694 DNENLYSLSEV
+694 NNENLYSLSDV

-713 IAKIIASNV
+713 IAKVIAGNV

-757 GKTVNESLK
+757 GNTVNENLK
-766 KARNEALAKNRALT
+766 KTRNEALAKNRALT

-789 NGDWKDKAAVRNP
+789 NGDWQDKDSVGNP

-821 TAKLYRSVKVV
+821 TAKMYRSVKVV

-856 GENLINDIIKD
+856 GENLINDIIKE
-867 IEKEII
+867 IEKKVIYHHNTTGDNLNTKEQDDINTII
-873 PYHNIE
+873 DSNI
-879 NNNLTE
+879 
-885 DEKKTIDNI
+885 DK
-894 IKNNVDNLGSN
+894 LGSN
-905 YLRNVKS
+905 YLKNVKTEIKTELS
-912 NIEELV
+912 NI
-918 KGITFTKEV
+918 KFTEQV
-927 YGGKFSLIEGEET
+927 DGGKFTLYEDWQYGDDDEDKDDNITALIKE
-940 ITTFVKDI
+940 I
-948 LNISTVDSKKKMT
+948 LNMSTVDSKDKMT
-961 DDEDFEKKLGV
+961 DDTDFEQKLGI

-993 IYENYHKDDTKIEN
+993 IYENYHKDDIKIEN
-1007 LKEAIQV
+1007 WNKAIQV
-1014 NDKNITKLEIEI
+1014 NNQNIERLRREIS
-1026 KQIEDE
+1026 QIEDRIHS
-1032 LYGENLAL
+1032 ENDAL
-1040 ESLNKEKKK
+1040 ESL
-1049 REETIQKL
+1049 L
-1057 EREISQMDTSLVEEK
+1057 E
-1072 RKKER
+1072 RKKEIEKIEDER
-1077 EIKTEKHEID
+1077 ERKHELN
-1087 KIDKKIDISNKKI
+1087 KINKEIEESNKKI
-1100 KDLTKDKENKEQ
+1100 RDWNKDIQNKRQ
-1112 EKKDLEENNRKLLE
+1112 EISDLEENNRKLTEKNE
-1126 NKKNTNDGTKDDY
+1126 NTDNSSNDDY
-1139 EDWQYSQEV
+1139 KDWQYSQKV
-1148 DIDSDDIDNVI
+1148 IIDSDDIDNVI
-1159 NDYFKEGNVNIDD
+1159 NDYFKEGNVEIDD
-1172 FYRKKIVEDISKGI
+1172 FYRKDIVKAISEGI
-1186 ASKINCIVTHTVADI
+1186 APKINCVVKHTVDNI
-1201 NAVPNDVIVK
+1201 NTVPNDVIVE
-1211 ITFGSGCYEIFNEA
+1211 ITFDSGCYEIYNNA
-1225 IKKGVTDGNNTAVNV
+1225 IEKGVTDDNNTAVNI
-1240 DKGRLK
+1240 DKGRLSA
-1246 EKLNNLEFLYDGNG
+1246 KLDELEF
-1260 EYKSRYTKYEL
+1260 
-1271 VTLLEETGIYNLPF
+1271 IYNGNEDYRRRYSAFKRANENNTYQLPF

-1312 IKTLLNDEFK
+1312 IKSLLNDEFK

-1367 DKNTGET
+1367 DENTGET
-1374 YYINENETDSK
+1374 YYINENETDAK

-1409 IDGVDTRASVEYD
+1409 IDGVESRASVTYD
-1422 EKKGIV
+1422 EQSGIV
-1428 NTDNIK
+1428 NIDDSKTE
-1434 GDFNKSRYDQE
+1434 FNKSRYDQE

-1458 MYDKVME
+1458 TYDKVME

-1592 NGRLYDNRSDRMT
+1592 NGRLYDNRSDRMK

-1611 TCGALKGNELDTK
+1611 TCGALKGNELDTDK
-1624 NSYFYTAQNYK
+1624 SYFYAAQNYK

>member
-74 EKEKEITL
+74 EKEREITL

-91 NGDSSNIIGTALSP
+91 NGDSSSITGAALSP
-105 SYAKGYDYVDNFVNI
+105 SYAKGYNYVDTFVNI
-120 HKQDISSGIDVT
+120 HKQDISSGVDVT
-132 SINKINNR
+132 STNKINNR
-140 SEELELGKRNL
+140 SKEIRENL
-151 YHDDNGTGEFDTKIK
+151 YYDDNGTGKFDEKIK

-189 ISRFHTDS
+189 ISRFHTDN

-214 GRNLLTGDAQRGDS
+214 GRNLLKGDVQREGKS
-228 YPQNGY
+228 YSPTGY

-244 HYQYDSLDK
+244 HYQYDNLVK
-253 RMRPF
+253 RIRPF
-258 MDGEEPVLAEDF
+258 MGDHGFMLAKDF

-276 HNYAYYLDGYDELTA
+276 HNDAYYLDGYDELTA
-291 EINGKIIKSRN
+291 ENNGKIIKSRV
-302 PRFKKEYGWKDDTDG
+302 PRIKKEYGWKDDTEG
-317 WKLSVLGKNG
+317 WRLSVLGDNG

-399 NSSTFIGRGEDVYT
+399 NSSTFIGRGEDIYT

-441 GRNNDTITKVSDDD
+441 GRNNNTIKNVSDDD

-464 NVAGPG
+464 NVAGPD
-470 GSNETG
+470 GSNKTG

-486 PLTDEYVEKRE
+486 PLTDEYI
-497 EENIIPDKKPTPPQ
+497 ENRVNKGETPPKKNTPTQ

-524 ITFYVFFPNNYS
+524 ITFYVFFPNNYA
-536 GYYDRCDNNYK
+536 GYYDRCDNKYK

-562 QMTPDEDI
+562 QMKLNEKTTETDKNP
-570 TKDLD
+570 TKNLP
-575 LSFENTNGNN
+575 LTFEKTNGNR
-585 GVGYEMQ
+585 GVGYEMKA
-592 FAIATLYT
+592 AIKNEYT

-608 KRWWDN
+608 IRWWAN
-614 KGVNKTNKYV
+614 KGVNKTNQYV
-624 PSTTK
+624 PSPTK

-637 KYVMESIT
+637 RYVMESIT
-645 SLNPLK
+645 NKNGP
-651 YEGNAIIN
+651 NFPNDAIIN
-659 CYDQYPQ
+659 CYDQVPE
-666 GGDSSFYDKFC
+666 GGDPSYYDTDC
-677 YNLNSDIEAF
+677 YNLNSDAKAVKE
-687 KDAFNET
+687 AFNEK

-705 AQALASED
+705 AQALASDD
-713 IAKIIASNV
+713 IAGVIAINAE
-722 KNNDIDRINKL
+722 NNEARIDKL
-733 KNFFNSENGY
+733 KEYFNGKKGY
-743 KLISVDATGYSNEH
+743 KLDLVEAIGYSNEQ
-757 GKTVNESLK
+757 GKTINDNLK
-766 KARNEALAKNRALT
+766 KARNEALAQNRAET
-780 VLDWLKKYL
+780 VIDWLKKCL
-789 NGDWKDKAAVRNP
+789 KGKWEGKPTFQKP
-802 SFDAGHAVDK
+802 SIQSEHEVDE

-821 TAKLYRSVKVV
+821 TAKLYRSAKVV
-832 MHFNREAT
+832 MHFQREGT
-840 ATLPDA
+840 TTLSEA

-851 STINT
+851 SQINT
-856 GENLINDIIKD
+856 GENLITDIIKEIEKQVINYRNETD
-867 IEKEII
+867 NKLTEIEKE
-873 PYHNIE
+873 
-879 NNNLTE
+879 
-885 DEKKTIDNI
+885 DIDNI
-894 IKNNVDNLGSN
+894 ISKCIDNLGSN
-905 YLRNVKS
+905 YLEKVKAE
-912 NIEELV
+912 IKEVV
-918 KGITFTKEV
+918 KDIIFSEEV
-927 YGGKFSLIEGEET
+927 YGGKFTLYEDKDDSIATLIRE
-940 ITTFVKDI
+940 I
-948 LNISTVDSKKKMT
+948 LKMPTVDFKTKMT
-961 DDEDFEKKLGV
+961 NDDEFEQKLGV

-1007 LKEAIQV
+1007 LKEAIKV
-1014 NDKNITKLEIEI
+1014 NNQNIESLKNEIS
-1026 KQIEDE
+1026 KIEDG
-1032 LYGENLAL
+1032 LYSENLAL
-1040 ESLNKEKKK
+1040 EYPLEGKKEIEEIADKREKKH
-1049 REETIQKL
+1049 KL
-1057 EREISQMDTSLVEEK
+1057 NEI
-1072 RKKER
+1072 
-1077 EIKTEKHEID
+1077 
-1087 KIDKKIDISNKKI
+1087 NKKI
-1100 KDLTKDKENKEQ
+1100 KKS
-1112 EKKDLEENNRKLLE
+1112 EKKIKGLRKNLQDKRQEISDLEENNRKLLE
-1126 NKKNTNDGTKDDY
+1126 QIKNTDDGTKDDY
-1139 EDWQYSQEV
+1139 EDWQYSQTIE
-1148 DIDSDDIDNVI
+1148 IKSDDIYDVI
-1159 NDYFKEGNVNIDD
+1159 NNYFKKGNVNIDYI
-1172 FYRKKIVEDISKGI
+1172 FVNDISDGI
-1186 ASKINCIVTHTVADI
+1186 APKINCVVRHKVNDI
-1201 NAVPNDVIVK
+1201 NLESNDVIVE
-1211 ITFGSGCYEIFNEA
+1211 ITFKKGCYKIYNKA
-1225 IKKGVTDGNNTAVNV
+1225 IEKGITDGNNTAVNI
-1240 DKGRLK
+1240 DKGKLSAKLK
-1246 EKLNNLEFLYDGNG
+1246 ELNFKYNG
-1260 EYKSRYTKYEL
+1260 ETGYKKRYAEYENVL
-1271 VTLLEETGIYNLPF
+1271 PLQESPSVTLLEGTGLYNLPF
-1285 VDETVNI
+1285 DDETVNR
-1292 LSDKLSSYSTKEDVL
+1292 LSEKLSTYPTKDDAL
-1307 RDINS
+1307 KDIVS
-1312 IKTLLNDEFK
+1312 IKSLLNDEFK
-1322 KYLYIYIVSVDNAVI
+1322 KYLYIYIVNVKKEVI
-1337 QEKTNK
+1337 QEKTDK
-1343 VKEILNKYNE
+1343 VMKILHKYNK
-1353 NMDKSEYVGFSKHK
+1353 NMDKSEYIGFSKHT
-1367 DKNTGET
+1367 DETTGKT
-1374 YYINENETDSK
+1374 YYINENETDPK
-1385 KKNLKWVEELDKD
+1385 KKNKKWVEELDKD

-1409 IDGVDTRASVEYD
+1409 IDGVDSRASVTYD
-1422 EKKGIV
+1422 EQTGIID
-1428 NTDNIK
+1428 TDNIK

-1445 YYFFRAL
+1445 YYFFSIL

-1458 MYDKVME
+1458 TYDKVME

-1494 AGNTVTASDGSYAK
+1494 AGNTVTASDGIHAK

-1592 NGRLYDNRSDRMT
+1592 NGRLYDNRSDRMK
-1605 YNWDDK
+1605 YNWDNK
-1611 TCGALKGNELDTK
+1611 TCGALKGNEIDTK
-1624 NSYFYTAQNYK
+1624 NSYFYSAQNYEEL
-1635 NFDTIN
+1635 DTIN

>member
-22 VDFAYKTIDTLALYA
+22 VDFTYKTVDTLALYA

-91 NGDSSNIIGTALSP
+91 NGDSSSITGAALSP
-105 SYAKGYDYVDNFVNI
+105 SYAKGYNYVDNFVNA
-120 HKQDISSGIDVT
+120 HKQEIANGINVT
-132 SINKINNR
+132 SINKIKNR

-151 YHDDNGTGEFDTKIK
+151 YHDDNGTGTFDNKIN

-214 GRNLLTGDAQRGDS
+214 GRNLLKGDVQREGKS
-228 YPQNGY
+228 YSPNGY

-270 HKWENF
+270 HKWKNF
-276 HNYAYYLDGYDELTA
+276 PNYAYYSDGYDELTA
-291 EINGKIIKSRN
+291 EINGKIIKYRL
-302 PRFKKEYGWKDDTDG
+302 PRIKKEYGWKDDTYG
-317 WKLSVLGKNG
+317 WMLSVLGKNG

-399 NSSTFIGRGEDVYT
+399 SSNTFIGRGEDVYT
-413 YINTV
+413 YVNTV

-441 GRNNDTITKVSDDD
+441 GRNGNTIGKVSNDD

-464 NVAGPG
+464 DVAGPG
-470 GSNETG
+470 GSNKMG

-486 PLTDEYVEKRE
+486 PLTDEYVEKRVNKGE
-497 EENIIPDKKPTPPQ
+497 IPKKTTPTQ
-511 STEPQISTDEDIK
+511 STEPQISMDEDIK
-524 ITFYVFFPNNYS
+524 VTFYVFFPNNYA
-536 GYYDRCDNNYK
+536 GYYDRSGSK
-547 TNVEAI
+547 VEAI

-562 QMTPDEDI
+562 QMTPDGNI

-575 LSFENTNGNN
+575 LSFEDTHGNN
-585 GVGYEMQ
+585 GIGYEMKK
-592 FAIATLYT
+592 AIGDTYT
-600 DNYIIGTD
+600 DNYIVGSEI
-608 KRWWDN
+608 RWQDN
-614 KGVNKTNKYV
+614 TNKTKDYKPLTNR
-624 PSTTK
+624 

-637 KYVMESIT
+637 KYVSEWIQGDENST
-645 SLNPLK
+645 DA
-651 YEGNAIIN
+651 YTN
-659 CYDQYPQ
+659 CYDQIV
-666 GGDSSFYDKFC
+666 
-677 YNLNSDIEAF
+677 NSDSY
-687 KDAFNET
+687 KDTECYHLNCNIANVKKVFNEDNET
-694 DNENLYSLSEV
+694 DKIYTLAEV
-705 AQALASED
+705 AQVLTNNN
-713 IAKIIASNV
+713 KIIKTITNNIEGENDEKRIKELKEIFSGKKGELTSV
-722 KNNDIDRINKL
+722 KII
-733 KNFFNSENGY
+733 
-743 KLISVDATGYSNEH
+743 GYSNSQDATKYATKRN
-757 GKTVNESLK
+757 KT
-766 KARNEALAKNRALT
+766 LAQNRANT
-780 VLDWLKKYL
+780 VKDWLKNYIKEEWQDIVNNAEIGYESSRT
-789 NGDWKDKAAVRNP
+789 VE
-802 SFDAGHAVDK
+802 K
-812 KDKTNVSGK
+812 KDKDNES
-821 TAKLYRSVKVV
+821 AKSAKKWRSARVV
-832 MHFNREAT
+832 MCFKNEESN
-840 ATLPDA
+840 TLPDA

-856 GENLINDIIKD
+856 GENLINDIIKE
-867 IEKEII
+867 IEKEVI
-873 PYHNIE
+873 YHRNT
-879 NNNLTE
+879 NDNNLTE
-885 DEKKTIDNI
+885 DEKKTIDKI
-894 IKNNVDNLGSN
+894 IKNNVDKLGSN
-905 YLRNVKS
+905 YLANVRS
-912 NIEELV
+912 DIEELV
-918 KGITFTKEV
+918 KSVNISKEA
-927 YGGKFSLIEGEET
+927 YGGKFTLYEDKDDNITALIKE
-940 ITTFVKDI
+940 I
-948 LNISTVDSKKKMT
+948 LNMSTVDSKDKMLN
-961 DDEDFEKKLGV
+961 DADFEKKLGV
-972 LIKEDINKLKKVKNK
+972 LIKEDINKLKDVKDTK
-987 KEELEK
+987 KSLEK
-993 IYENYHKDDTKIEN
+993 FYETYHKDDSKIEELNKAIQINNQNIEN
-1007 LKEAIQV
+1007 LTNEITQLQNQIKNEEEA
-1014 NDKNITKLEIEI
+1014 K
-1026 KQIEDE
+1026 
-1032 LYGENLAL
+1032 A
-1040 ESLNKEKKK
+1040 SLKEKK
-1049 REETIQKL
+1049 ETIKK
-1057 EREISQMDTSLVEEK
+1057 DTSLEPDEK
-1072 RKKER
+1072 EHEMNKIQKEINASEKKINNLTKEKKNK
-1077 EIKTEKHEID
+1077 ETEKKTLENNNETLEDNID
-1087 KIDKKIDISNKKI
+1087 DI
-1100 KDLTKDKENKEQ
+1100 
-1112 EKKDLEENNRKLLE
+1112 KKD
-1126 NKKNTNDGTKDDY
+1126 NTG
-1139 EDWQYSQEV
+1139 WIYSYKIIIE
-1148 DIDSDDIDNVI
+1148 SDDIDNVI
-1159 NDYFKEGNVNIDD
+1159 NDYFKEGNVEIDD
-1172 FYRKKIVEDISKGI
+1172 FYRKKIVKDISDGI
-1186 ASKINCIVTHTVADI
+1186 AKKINCVVKHTVNDI
-1201 NAVPNDVIVK
+1201 NVVPNDVIVE
-1211 ITFGSGCYEIFNEA
+1211 ITFDSGCYEIYNNA
-1225 IKKGVTDGNNTAVNV
+1225 IEKGVTDGNNTAVNI
-1240 DKGRLK
+1240 DKDKLLTKLK
-1246 EKLNNLEFLYDGNG
+1246 ELEFVYNGDEKYRNRYDGFNRKN
-1260 EYKSRYTKYEL
+1260 ENNTYW
-1271 VTLLEETGIYNLPF
+1271 LPF

-1307 RDINS
+1307 RDIDS
-1312 IKTLLNDEFK
+1312 IKSLLNDEFK

-1343 VKEILNKYNE
+1343 IKEILNKYNE

-1367 DKNTGET
+1367 DENSGEI
-1374 YYINENETDSK
+1374 YYINENETDK
-1385 KKNLKWVEELDKD
+1385 EKKNKKWVEELDKD
-1398 RKPTGKLVLKY
+1398 NKPTGKLVLKY
-1409 IDGVDTRASVEYD
+1409 IDGVDSRARVEYD
-1422 EKKGIV
+1422 EEKGIV
-1428 NTDNIK
+1428 NTDNIE

-1445 YYFFRAL
+1445 YYFFRVL

-1458 MYDKVME
+1458 TYDKVME

-1494 AGNTVTASDGSYAK
+1494 TGNTVTASDGSYAK

-1592 NGRLYDNRSDRMT
+1592 NGRLYDNRSDRMI
-1605 YNWDDK
+1605 YHWNDK
-1611 TCGALKGNELDTK
+1611 TCGALKGNEIDTK

-1635 NFDTIN
+1635 ELDTIN

>member
-7 NKDISNTNRDEITAA
+7 NKDISNTNRDEITAT

-50 VSPNEMCNFGI
+50 VSPDEMCNFGI

-151 YHDDNGTGEFDTKIK
+151 YHDDNGTGTFDNKIN

-197 NLTEN
+197 NLTDN

-214 GRNLLTGDAQRGDS
+214 GRNLLKGDAQRSGGS
-228 YPQNGY
+228 YPKNGY

-258 MDGEEPVLAEDF
+258 MDGEEPVLAENF

-276 HNYAYYLDGYDELTA
+276 HNYAYYSDGYDELTA
-291 EINGKIIKSRN
+291 EINGKIIKSRL
-302 PRFKKEYGWKDDTDG
+302 PRMKKEYGWKDDTYG
-317 WKLSVLGKNG
+317 WRLSVLGKNG

-497 EENIIPDKKPTPPQ
+497 EENIIPDKKSTPPQ
-511 STEPQISTDEDIK
+511 STEPQIPTDESIDV
-524 ITFYVFFPNNYS
+524 TFYVFFPNNYA
-536 GYYDRCDNNYK
+536 GYYDRCGSE
-547 TNVEAI
+547 VEAI

-562 QMTPDEDI
+562 QMTPDGNI
-570 TKDLD
+570 TKNLP
-575 LSFENTNGNN
+575 LSFENTNGND
-585 GVGYEMQ
+585 GSGYEMKT
-592 FAIATLYT
+592 AISNSYT
-600 DNYIIGTD
+600 NNYIIGTD
-608 KRWWDN
+608 KRWWNNKGDN
-614 KGVNKTNKYV
+614 KTTTYV
-624 PSTTK
+624 PSKQK

-637 KYVMESIT
+637 EYKMESIT

-666 GGDSSFYDKFC
+666 GGDPSYYDKVC
-677 YNLNSDIEAF
+677 YSLNSNIGAF
-687 KDAFNET
+687 KDTFNET
-694 DNENLYSLSEV
+694 NNENLYSLSDV

-713 IAKIIASNV
+713 IAKVIAVNV

-757 GKTVNESLK
+757 GNTVNENLK
-766 KARNEALAKNRALT
+766 KTRNEALAKNRALT

-789 NGDWKDKAAVRNP
+789 NGDWKDKVAVENP
-802 SFDAGHAVDK
+802 SFDAGHAVDQ

-821 TAKLYRSVKVV
+821 TAKMYRSVKVV

-856 GENLINDIIKD
+856 GENLINDIIKE
-867 IEKEII
+867 IEKKVIYHHNTTGDNLNTKEQDDINTII
-873 PYHNIE
+873 DSNI
-879 NNNLTE
+879 
-885 DEKKTIDNI
+885 DK
-894 IKNNVDNLGSN
+894 LGSN
-905 YLRNVKS
+905 YLKNVKTEIKTELS
-912 NIEELV
+912 NI
-918 KGITFTKEV
+918 KFTEQV
-927 YGGKFSLIEGEET
+927 DGGKFTLYEDWQYGDDDEDKDDNITALIKE
-940 ITTFVKDI
+940 I
-948 LNISTVDSKKKMT
+948 LNMSTVDSKDKMT
-961 DDEDFEKKLGV
+961 DDTDFEQKLGI

-993 IYENYHKDDTKIEN
+993 IYENYHKDDIKIEN
-1007 LKEAIQV
+1007 WDEAIQV
-1014 NDKNITKLEIEI
+1014 NNQNIERLRREIS
-1026 KQIEDE
+1026 QIEDE
-1032 LYGENLAL
+1032 IHSENDAL
-1040 ESLNKEKKK
+1040 ESL
-1049 REETIQKL
+1049 L
-1057 EREISQMDTSLVEEK
+1057 E
-1072 RKKER
+1072 RKKEIEKIEDER
-1077 EIKTEKHEID
+1077 ERKHELN
-1087 KIDKKIDISNKKI
+1087 KINKEIEESNKKI
-1100 KDLTKDKENKEQ
+1100 RDWNKDIQNKRQ
-1112 EKKDLEENNRKLLE
+1112 EISDLEENNRKLTEKKE
-1126 NKKNTNDGTKDDY
+1126 NTDNSSNDDY
-1139 EDWQYSQEV
+1139 KDWQYSQKV
-1148 DIDSDDIDNVI
+1148 IIDSDDIDNVI
-1159 NDYFKEGNVNIDD
+1159 NDYFKEGNVEIDD
-1172 FYRKKIVEDISKGI
+1172 FYRKDIVKAISEGI
-1186 ASKINCIVTHTVADI
+1186 APKINCVVKHTVDNI
-1201 NAVPNDVIVK
+1201 NTVPNDVIVE
-1211 ITFGSGCYEIFNEA
+1211 ITFDSGCYEIYNNA
-1225 IKKGVTDGNNTAVNV
+1225 IEKGVTDGNNTAVNI
-1240 DKGRLK
+1240 DKGRLSA
-1246 EKLNNLEFLYDGNG
+1246 KLDELEF
-1260 EYKSRYTKYEL
+1260 
-1271 VTLLEETGIYNLPF
+1271 IYNGNEDYRRRYSAFKRANENNTYQLPF

-1312 IKTLLNDEFK
+1312 IKSLLNDEFK

-1367 DKNTGET
+1367 DENTGET
-1374 YYINENETDSK
+1374 YYINENETDPK

-1409 IDGVDTRASVEYD
+1409 IDGVDPRASVTYD
-1422 EKKGIV
+1422 EQSGIV
-1428 NTDNIK
+1428 NIDDSKTE
-1434 GDFNKSRYDQE
+1434 FNKSRYDQE

-1458 MYDKVME
+1458 TYDKVME

-1611 TCGALKGNELDTK
+1611 TCGALKGNYLDTK

>member
-50 VSPNEMCNFGI
+50 VSPDEMCNFGI

-105 SYAKGYDYVDNFVNI
+105 SYAKGYDYVDNFINI
-120 HKQDISSGIDVT
+120 HKQDISSGVDVT
-132 SINKINNR
+132 SINKIKNR
-140 SEELELGKRNL
+140 SEEIRENL
-151 YHDDNGTGEFDTKIK
+151 YHDDNGTGNFDNKIK

-197 NLTEN
+197 NLTDN

-244 HYQYDSLDK
+244 HYQYDNLDK

-258 MDGEEPVLAEDF
+258 MDGEEPVLANDF

-276 HNYAYYLDGYDELTA
+276 HNYAYYSDGYDELTA
-291 EINGKIIKSRN
+291 EINGKIIKSRL
-302 PRFKKEYGWKDDTDG
+302 PRMKKEYGWKDDTYG
-317 WKLSVLGKNG
+317 WRLSVLGKNG

-486 PLTDEYVEKRE
+486 PLTDEYKEIRVNESE
-497 EENIIPDKKPTPPQ
+497 IPKKTTTAQ
-511 STEPQISTDEDIK
+511 STEPQISMDEDIK
-524 ITFYVFFPNNYS
+524 VTFYVFFPNNYA
-536 GYYDRCDNNYK
+536 GYYDRCGKD
-547 TNVEAI
+547 VEAI

-562 QMTPDEDI
+562 QMEPDGDK
-570 TKDLD
+570 TKNLP
-575 LSFENTNGNN
+575 LSFTNTYDND
-585 GVGYEMQ
+585 GVGYEMTY
-592 FAIATLYT
+592 AIDIIYT

-614 KGVNKTNKYV
+614 KGGNKTTTYV
-624 PSTTK
+624 PSEQK

-637 KYVMESIT
+637 EYKMESIT

-666 GGDSSFYDKFC
+666 GGDSSFYDKYC
-677 YNLNSDIEAF
+677 YNLNSDIKAF
-687 KDAFNET
+687 KDDFNET

-713 IAKIIASNV
+713 IANIIASNV

-733 KNFFNSENGY
+733 KKFFNSENGY
-743 KLISVDATGYSNEH
+743 KLNSVDAIGYSNEH
-757 GKTVNESLK
+757 GNTINESLK
-766 KARNEALAKNRALT
+766 NARNEALAKNRALT

-789 NGDWKDKAAVRNP
+789 DGDWKDKAAVGNP
-802 SFDAGHAVDK
+802 SFDAGHKVDQ

-821 TAKLYRSVKVV
+821 TAKLYRSVKVE
-832 MHFNREAT
+832 MNFKREAT
-840 ATLPDA
+840 TALPDA

-856 GENLINDIIKD
+856 GENLINDIIKE
-867 IEKEII
+867 IEEEVIYHHNTTGDNLNAKEREKINTII
-873 PYHNIE
+873 DSNI
-879 NNNLTE
+879 
-885 DEKKTIDNI
+885 DK
-894 IKNNVDNLGSN
+894 LGSN
-905 YLRNVKS
+905 YLEKVQTEIKTELS
-912 NIEELV
+912 NINFTEQVDGGNFTLYEDWQYGDDDED
-918 KGITFTKEV
+918 KDDNITALIKE
-927 YGGKFSLIEGEET
+927 
-940 ITTFVKDI
+940 I
-948 LNISTVDSKKKMT
+948 LNMSTVDSKDKMT
-961 DDEDFEKKLGV
+961 DDTDFEQKLGI

-993 IYENYHKDDTKIEN
+993 IYENYHKDDIKIEN
-1007 LKEAIQV
+1007 WNKAIQV
-1014 NDKNITKLEIEI
+1014 NNQNIERL
-1026 KQIEDE
+1026 
-1032 LYGENLAL
+1032 
-1040 ESLNKEKKK
+1040 
-1049 REETIQKL
+1049 R
-1057 EREISQMDTSLVEEK
+1057 REISQIEDRIHSENDALVSLLE
-1072 RKKER
+1072 RKKEIEKNEDER
-1077 EIKTEKHEID
+1077 ERKHELN
-1087 KIDKKIDISNKKI
+1087 KI
-1100 KDLTKDKENKEQ
+1100 NKEIEESNRKIRDWNKDIQNKRQ
-1112 EKKDLEENNRKLLE
+1112 EISDLEENNRKLIE
-1126 NKKNTNDGTKDDY
+1126 TKANTGNSSNDDY
-1139 EDWQYSQEV
+1139 EDWQYSQKV
-1148 DIDSDDIDNVI
+1148 IIDSDDIDNVI

-1186 ASKINCIVTHTVADI
+1186 APKIDCIIRHKVDDI
-1201 NAVPNDVIVK
+1201 NAVPNDVIVE
-1211 ITFGSGCYEIFNEA
+1211 ITFNSGCYDIYNNA
-1225 IKKGVTDGNNTAVNV
+1225 IKKGVTDGNNTAVKV
-1240 DKGRLK
+1240 DKGSLSNKLK
-1246 EKLNNLEFLYDGNG
+1246 ELEFVYNG
-1260 EYKSRYTKYEL
+1260 DEKYRNRYYEFKRANENNTYL
-1271 VTLLEETGIYNLPF
+1271 LPF

-1312 IKTLLNDEFK
+1312 IKSLLNDEFK

-1367 DKNTGET
+1367 DENTGET
-1374 YYINENETDSK
+1374 YYINENETDAK
-1385 KKNLKWVEELDKD
+1385 KKNLKWVEELGKD

-1409 IDGVDTRASVEYD
+1409 IDGVDPRASVTYD
-1422 EKKGIV
+1422 EQNGIV
-1428 NTDNIK
+1428 NIDNSK
-1434 GDFNKSRYDQE
+1434 TDFNKSRYDQE

-1458 MYDKVME
+1458 TYDKVME

-1592 NGRLYDNRSDRMT
+1592 NGRLYDNRSDRMV

-1611 TCGALKGNELDTK
+1611 TCGALKGNELDTDR
-1624 NSYFYTAQNYK
+1624 SYFYAAQNYK

>member
-50 VSPNEMCNFGI
+50 VSPDEMCNFGI

-91 NGDSSNIIGTALSP
+91 NGDSNNITGAALSP
-105 SYAKGYDYVDNFVNI
+105 SYAKGYDYVDNFINL

-132 SINKINNR
+132 SINKIKNR

-151 YHDDNGTGEFDTKIK
+151 YHDDNGTGTFDNKIN

-197 NLTEN
+197 NLTDN

-214 GRNLLTGDAQRGDS
+214 GRNLLKGDAQREGKS

-244 HYQYDSLDK
+244 HYQYDNLDK
-253 RMRPF
+253 RIRPF
-258 MDGEEPVLAEDF
+258 MDGEEAVLAEDF
-270 HKWENF
+270 HKWKNFTIGENEK
-276 HNYAYYLDGYDELTA
+276 YTTGYLNNEKQEEKKTWGWKNNTDGYD
-291 EINGKIIKSRN
+291 
-302 PRFKKEYGWKDDTDG
+302 
-317 WKLSVLGKNG
+317 LSVLGKNG

-333 KFQGGGEKN
+333 KFQGGEKN

-399 NSSTFIGRGEDVYT
+399 SSNTFIGRGEDVYT
-413 YINTV
+413 YVNTV

-441 GRNNDTITKVSDDD
+441 GRNGNTIGKVSNDD

-470 GSNETG
+470 GSNKMG

-486 PLTDEYVEKRE
+486 PLTDEYVEKRV
-497 EENIIPDKKPTPPQ
+497 ENDPTPQKKSTPTPPA
-511 STEPQISTDEDIK
+511 EPQIPTDEPID
-524 ITFYVFFPNNYS
+524 ITFYVFFPNNYA
-536 GYYDRCDNNYK
+536 GHYDRCGSE
-547 TNVEAI
+547 VEAI

-562 QMTPDEDI
+562 QMTPDGDK
-570 TKDLD
+570 TKNLP
-575 LSFENTNGNN
+575 LSFENTNGND
-585 GVGYEMQ
+585 GVGYEMKC
-592 FAIATLYT
+592 AIDTLYT
-600 DNYIIGTD
+600 DTNNYIIGTD
-608 KRWWDN
+608 KNWWKN
-614 KGVNKTNKYV
+614 KGNNKTTTYV

-645 SLNPLK
+645 SLDPLNF
-651 YEGNAIIN
+651 EGDAIIN
-659 CYDQYPQ
+659 CYDQCPQ
-666 GGDSSFYDKFC
+666 GGDPSYYDKDC
-677 YNLNSDIEAF
+677 YSLNSNIEAF

-694 DNENLYSLSEV
+694 NNENLYSLSDV

-713 IAKIIASNV
+713 IAKVIAGNV

-733 KNFFNSENGY
+733 KKFFNSENGY
-743 KLISVDATGYSNEH
+743 KLISVDLTGHSNEQ

-766 KARNEALAKNRALT
+766 SARNEALAKNRALT

-789 NGDWKDKAAVRNP
+789 NGDWKDKAAVGNP

-821 TAKLYRSVKVV
+821 TAKMYRSVKVV

-840 ATLPDA
+840 ATLSDA

-856 GENLINDIIKD
+856 GENLINDIIKE
-867 IEKEII
+867 IEKEVIYHRNTTGDNLNTKEQDKINTII
-873 PYHNIE
+873 DSNI
-879 NNNLTE
+879 
-885 DEKKTIDNI
+885 DK
-894 IKNNVDNLGSN
+894 LGSN
-905 YLRNVKS
+905 YLKNVQTEIKTELS
-912 NIEELV
+912 NI
-918 KGITFTKEV
+918 KFTEQV
-927 YGGKFSLIEGEET
+927 DGGKFTLYEDKDDNITALIKE
-940 ITTFVKDI
+940 I
-948 LNISTVDSKKKMT
+948 LNMSTVDSKDKMLN
-961 DDEDFEKKLGV
+961 DADFEKKLGV
-972 LIKEDINKLKKVKNK
+972 LIKEDINKLKDVKDTK
-987 KEELEK
+987 KSFEK
-993 IYENYHKDDTKIEN
+993 IYENYHKDDTKTEKWN
-1007 LKEAIQV
+1007 KAIQV
-1014 NDKNITKLEIEI
+1014 NEQNIQNLTNEITQLQNQIKNEEEAKASLEEKKETIKKDTSLEPDEKEHEMNKIQKEI
-1026 KQIEDE
+1026 DASEKKIN
-1032 LYGENLAL
+1032 NLT
-1040 ESLNKEKKK
+1040 KEKKN
-1049 REETIQKL
+1049 
-1057 EREISQMDTSLVEEK
+1057 
-1072 RKKER
+1072 KE
-1077 EIKTEKHEID
+1077 TEKTTLKNNNKTLKDSID
-1087 KIDKKIDISNKKI
+1087 DIKKDNTGWLYSKKIDIKI
-1100 KDLTKDKENKEQ
+1100 
-1112 EKKDLEENNRKLLE
+1112 
-1126 NKKNTNDGTKDDY
+1126 ND
-1139 EDWQYSQEV
+1139 
-1148 DIDSDDIDNVI
+1148 ISDVI
-1159 NDYFKEGNVNIDD
+1159 NDYFKKGNVNIDD
-1172 FYRKKIVEDISKGI
+1172 FYRKKIVEDISDGI
-1186 ASKINCIVTHTVADI
+1186 AKKINCVVTHTVDDI
-1201 NAVPNDVIVK
+1201 NAVPNDVIVE
-1211 ITFGSGCYEIFNEA
+1211 ITFDSGCYDIYNNA

-1240 DKGRLK
+1240 DKGRLST
-1246 EKLNNLEFLYDGNG
+1246 KLEELEFVYNG
-1260 EYKSRYTKYEL
+1260 DEKYRSRYVGFERANENNTYCL
-1271 VTLLEETGIYNLPF
+1271 PNTYHLPF

-1292 LSDKLSSYSTKEDVL
+1292 VSDKLSSYSTKEDAL

-1312 IKTLLNDEFK
+1312 IKSLLNDEFK
-1322 KYLYIYIVSVDNAVI
+1322 KYLYIYIVNVNDAVI
-1337 QEKTNK
+1337 QEKTNTIK
-1343 VKEILNKYNE
+1343 QILNEYNK
-1353 NMDKSEYVGFSKHK
+1353 NMDKSEYIGFSKHK
-1367 DKNTGET
+1367 DKNTGKT

-1385 KKNLKWVEELDKD
+1385 KKNLKWVEELNAKGQ
-1398 RKPTGKLVLKY
+1398 PTGKLVLKY
-1409 IDGVDTRASVEYD
+1409 IDGKEPRASVTYD
-1422 EKKGIV
+1422 EQSGIV
-1428 NTDNIK
+1428 NIDDSKTE
-1434 GDFNKSRYDQE
+1434 FNKSRYDQE

-1458 MYDKVME
+1458 TYEKVME

-1494 AGNTVTASDGSYAK
+1494 SGNTVTASDGSYAK

-1530 QMIVIDNISISY
+1530 QMIVIDNISINY

-1592 NGRLYDNRSDRMT
+1592 NGRLYDNRSDRMK

-1611 TCGALKGNELDTK
+1611 TCGALKGSELNTDD
-1624 NSYFYTAQNYK
+1624 SYFHTVQNYK
-1635 NFDTIN
+1635 DFNTIN

>member
-91 NGDSSNIIGTALSP
+91 NGDSSSITGAALSP
-105 SYAKGYDYVDNFVNI
+105 SYAKGYNYVDNFVNA
-120 HKQDISSGIDVT
+120 HKQEIANGINVT
-132 SINKINNR
+132 SINKIKNR

-151 YHDDNGTGEFDTKIK
+151 YHDDNGTGTFDNKIN

-214 GRNLLTGDAQRGDS
+214 GRNLLKGDAQRGDS
-228 YPQNGY
+228 YPSKNGY

-244 HYQYDSLDK
+244 HYQYDNLDK
-253 RMRPF
+253 RIRPF
-258 MDGEEPVLAEDF
+258 VDNNGVVLAKDF

-276 HNYAYYLDGYDELTA
+276 KNTKTTKITVKNEKNEDV
-291 EINGKIIKSRN
+291 EIE
-302 PRFKKEYGWKDDTDG
+302 KKEYGWKDDTDN
-317 WKLSVLGKNG
+317 WRDSVLGKNG

-399 NSSTFIGRGEDVYT
+399 SSNTFIGRGEDVYT
-413 YINTV
+413 YVNTV

-441 GRNNDTITKVSDDD
+441 GRNGNTIGKVSNDD

-464 NVAGPG
+464 DVAGTG
-470 GSNETG
+470 GSNKMG

-486 PLTDEYVEKRE
+486 PLTDEYVENK
-497 EENIIPDKKPTPPQ
+497 PKKPNKKQTPTP
-511 STEPQISTDEDIK
+511 SSESKIPTNETID
-524 ITFYVFFPNNYS
+524 ITFYVFFPNNYA
-536 GYYDRCDNNYK
+536 GYYDRCGSE
-547 TNVEAI
+547 VEAI

-562 QMTPDEDI
+562 QMKPNGNI
-570 TKDLD
+570 TKNLP
-575 LSFENTNGNN
+575 LSFENTNGND
-585 GVGYEMQ
+585 GSGYEMKT
-592 FAIATLYT
+592 AISNSYT
-600 DNYIIGTD
+600 NNYIIGTD

-614 KGVNKTNKYV
+614 KGNNKTTTYV
-624 PSTTK
+624 PSTTRR
-629 KWYYRIDG
+629 WYYRIDG
-637 KYVMESIT
+637 RYVMESIT
-645 SLNPLK
+645 SLEPLN
-651 YEGNAIIN
+651 YEGDAIIN

-666 GGDSSFYDKFC
+666 GGDSSFYDKYC
-677 YNLNSDIEAF
+677 CNLNSNIEAF

-694 DNENLYSLSEV
+694 NNENLYSLSDV

-713 IAKIIASNV
+713 IAKVIAGNV

-743 KLISVDATGYSNEH
+743 KLSSVDATGYSNEH
-757 GKTVNESLK
+757 GNAVNENLK

-789 NGDWKDKAAVRNP
+789 NGDWKDKASVRNP
-802 SFDAGHAVDK
+802 SFDAGHEVSQE
-812 KDKTNVSGK
+812 DKTNVSGK
-821 TAKLYRSVKVV
+821 TSKMYRSVKVV
-832 MHFNREAT
+832 MHFNCEAST
-840 ATLPDA
+840 TLTDA

-856 GENLINDIIKD
+856 GENLINDIIKE
-867 IEKEII
+867 IEGKPEVIN
-873 PYHNIE
+873 YRNT
-879 NNNLTE
+879 NDNNLTE
-885 DEKKTIDNI
+885 VEKNTINKI
-894 IKNNVDNLGSN
+894 IKNNVDKLGSN
-905 YLRNVKS
+905 YRANVKS
-912 NIEELV
+912 DIEELI
-918 KGITFTKEV
+918 KSINLSKEA
-927 YGGKFSLIEGEET
+927 YGGKFTLYEDWQYGDDDEDKDDNITALIKE
-940 ITTFVKDI
+940 I
-948 LNISTVDSKKKMT
+948 LNMSTVDSKDKMT
-961 DDEDFEKKLGV
+961 DDTDFEQKLGI

-987 KEELEK
+987 IEELEK
-993 IYENYHKDDTKIEN
+993 IYENYHKDDIKIEN
-1007 LKEAIQV
+1007 WDEAIQV
-1014 NDKNITKLEIEI
+1014 NNQNIERL
-1026 KQIEDE
+1026 
-1032 LYGENLAL
+1032 
-1040 ESLNKEKKK
+1040 
-1049 REETIQKL
+1049 R
-1057 EREISQMDTSLVEEK
+1057 REISQIEDRIHSEHDALEYLLE
-1072 RKKER
+1072 RKKEIEKIEDER
-1077 EIKTEKHEID
+1077 ERKQELNKINKEIEE
-1087 KIDKKIDISNKKI
+1087 SNKKI
-1100 KDLTKDKENKEQ
+1100 RDWNKDIQNKRQ
-1112 EKKDLEENNRKLLE
+1112 EISDLEENNRKLTEKKE
-1126 NKKNTNDGTKDDY
+1126 NTDNSSNDDY
-1139 EDWQYSQEV
+1139 KDWQYSQKV
-1148 DIDSDDIDNVI
+1148 IIDSDDIDNVI
-1159 NDYFKEGNVNIDD
+1159 NDYFKEGNVEIDD
-1172 FYRKKIVEDISKGI
+1172 FYRKDIVKAISEGI
-1186 ASKINCIVTHTVADI
+1186 APKINCVVKHTVDNI
-1201 NAVPNDVIVK
+1201 NTVPNDVIVE
-1211 ITFGSGCYEIFNEA
+1211 ITFDNGCYEIYNNA
-1225 IKKGVTDGNNTAVNV
+1225 IEKGVTDGNNTAVNI
-1240 DKGRLK
+1240 DKGRLSA
-1246 EKLNNLEFLYDGNG
+1246 KLDELEFVYNGDEKYRNRYDGFNRKNG
-1260 EYKSRYTKYEL
+1260 NNTYW
-1271 VTLLEETGIYNLPF
+1271 LPF
-1285 VDETVNI
+1285 VDETINI
-1292 LSDKLSSYSTKEDVL
+1292 VSDKLSSYSTKEDVL

-1312 IKTLLNDEFK
+1312 IKSLLNDEFK
-1322 KYLYIYIVSVDNAVI
+1322 KYLYIYIVNVEDAVI

-1343 VKEILNKYNE
+1343 IKDILNEYNQ

-1367 DKNTGET
+1367 DENSGEI
-1374 YYINENETDSK
+1374 YYINENETDPK
-1385 KKNLKWVEELDKD
+1385 KKNLKWVEEKD
-1398 RKPTGKLVLKY
+1398 ANGQPTGILVLKY
-1409 IDGVDTRASVEYD
+1409 IDGIDSRASVTYNETT
-1422 EKKGIV
+1422 GIV
-1428 NTDNIK
+1428 NIDDSKTE
-1434 GDFNKSRYDQE
+1434 FNKSRYDQE
-1445 YYFFRAL
+1445 YYFFRVL

-1458 MYDKVME
+1458 TYEKVME

-1494 AGNTVTASDGSYAK
+1494 TGNTVTASDGSYAK

-1592 NGRLYDNRSDRMT
+1592 NGRLYDNRSDRMK
-1605 YNWDDK
+1605 YKWNDK
-1611 TCGALKGNELDTK
+1611 TCGALKGSELDTN
-1624 NSYFYTAQNYK
+1624 NSYFHTVQNYK
-1635 NFDTIN
+1635 EFETIN

>member
-7 NKDISNTNRDEITAA
+7 NKDISNTSRDEITAA

-132 SINKINNR
+132 STKKINNR
-140 SEELELGKRNL
+140 SEEKRENL
-151 YHDDNGTGEFDTKIK
+151 YYDDNGTGEFDNKIK

-214 GRNLLTGDAQRGDS
+214 GRNLLKGDAQRGDS

-276 HNYAYYLDGYDELTA
+276 HNYAYYSDGYDELTA
-291 EINGKIIKSRN
+291 EINGKIIKYRL
-302 PRFKKEYGWKDDTDG
+302 PRFKKEYGWKDDTYG
-317 WKLSVLGKNG
+317 WRLSVLGKNG

-486 PLTDEYVEKRE
+486 PLTDEYI
-497 EENIIPDKKPTPPQ
+497 ENRVNKSETPVPKSTPTQ

-524 ITFYVFFPNNYS
+524 VTFYAFFPNNYS
-536 GYYDRCDNNYK
+536 GYYDRCDNKYD

-562 QMTPDEDI
+562 QMKPNGDK
-570 TKDLD
+570 TKNLP

-585 GVGYEMQ
+585 GVGYEMKA
-592 FAIATLYT
+592 AIATLYT

-608 KRWWDN
+608 KNWWKN
-614 KGVNKTNKYV
+614 KGNNKTTTYV
-624 PSTTK
+624 PSKDK

-637 KYVMESIT
+637 DYNMESIT

-666 GGDSSFYDKFC
+666 GGDPSYYDKDC
-677 YNLNSDIEAF
+677 YSLNSNIEAF

-694 DNENLYSLSEV
+694 DNENLYSLSDV

-713 IAKIIASNV
+713 IAKVIAGNV

-757 GKTVNESLK
+757 GNTVNESLK
-766 KARNEALAKNRALT
+766 NARNEALAKNRALT

-789 NGDWKDKAAVRNP
+789 NGDWKDKAAVGNP

-821 TAKLYRSVKVV
+821 TAKIYRSVKVV

-851 STINT
+851 SKINT
-856 GENLINDIIKD
+856 GENLITDIIEE
-867 IEKEII
+867 IEKQVIKYRNTDGNTLTKNEKE
-873 PYHNIE
+873 NI
-879 NNNLTE
+879 N
-885 DEKKTIDNI
+885 NI
-894 IKNNVDNLGSN
+894 IKNNVNNLGNN
-905 YLRNVKS
+905 YLPNVKS
-912 NIEELV
+912 RIEDV
-918 KGITFTKEV
+918 IKGIIFSEEV
-927 YGGKFSLIEGEET
+927 YGGKFTLYNEDDSITSLIKE
-940 ITTFVKDI
+940 I
-948 LNISTVDSKKKMT
+948 LNMSTVDSKDKMT
-961 DDEDFEKKLGV
+961 DDTDFEQKLGI

-1014 NDKNITKLEIEI
+1014 NNQNIARLRREIS
-1026 KQIEDE
+1026 QIEDE
-1032 LYGENLAL
+1032 IHSENDAL
-1040 ESLNKEKKK
+1040 ESL
-1049 REETIQKL
+1049 L
-1057 EREISQMDTSLVEEK
+1057 E
-1072 RKKER
+1072 RKKEIEKIEDER
-1077 EIKTEKHEID
+1077 ERKHELN
-1087 KIDKKIDISNKKI
+1087 KINKEIEESNKKI
-1100 KDLTKDKENKEQ
+1100 RDWNKDIQNKRQ
-1112 EKKDLEENNRKLLE
+1112 EISDLEENNRKLTEKKE
-1126 NKKNTNDGTKDDY
+1126 NTDNSSNDDY
-1139 EDWQYSQEV
+1139 KDWQYSQKI
-1148 DIDSDDIDNVI
+1148 DINSDDIDNVI
-1159 NDYFKEGNVNIDD
+1159 NDYFKEGNVEIDD
-1172 FYRKKIVEDISKGI
+1172 FYRKKIVNNISKGI
-1186 ASKINCIVTHTVADI
+1186 APKINCVVRHTVNDI
-1201 NAVPNDVIVK
+1201 NAVPNDVIIE
-1211 ITFGSGCYEIFNEA
+1211 ITFDSGCYEIYNNA
-1225 IKKGVTDGNNTAVNV
+1225 IEKGVTDGNNTAVNI
-1240 DKGRLK
+1240 DKGSLSNKLK
-1246 EKLNNLEFLYDGNG
+1246 ELEFVYNG
-1260 EYKSRYTKYEL
+1260 DEKYRNRYAEYEL
-1271 VTLLEETGIYNLPF
+1271 VTLLEETGVYNLPF
-1285 VDETVNI
+1285 DDNTVNI
-1292 LSDKLSSYSTKEDVL
+1292 ISNKLSEYATKEDVL

-1312 IKTLLNDEFK
+1312 IKSLLNDEFK

-1367 DKNTGET
+1367 DENTGET
-1374 YYINENETDSK
+1374 YYINENKTDAK

-1398 RKPTGKLVLKY
+1398 GKPTGKLVLKY
-1409 IDGVDTRASVEYD
+1409 IDGVDTRARVEYD
-1422 EKKGIV
+1422 EEKGIV

-1445 YYFFRAL
+1445 YYFFRVL

-1458 MYDKVME
+1458 TYNKVME

-1592 NGRLYDNRSDRMT
+1592 NGRLYDNRSDRMK
-1605 YNWDDK
+1605 YNWNDK
-1611 TCGALKGNELDTK
+1611 TCGALKGNEIDTK

>member
-22 VDFAYKTIDTLALYA
+22 VDFTYKTIDTLALYA

-151 YHDDNGTGEFDTKIK
+151 YYDDNGTGEFDTKIK

-258 MDGEEPVLAEDF
+258 MDDKEPVLAEYF

-276 HNYAYYLDGYDELTA
+276 HNYAYYSDGYDKLTA
-291 EINGKIIKSRN
+291 EINGKIIKSRF
-302 PRFKKEYGWKDDTDG
+302 PRMKKEYGWKDDTYE
-317 WKLSVLGKNG
+317 WRLSVLGKNG

-464 NVAGPG
+464 DVAGPG

-486 PLTDEYVEKRE
+486 PLTDEYTENRKE
-497 EENIIPDKKPTPPQ
+497 ESIKPDKKPTTTQ

-524 ITFYVFFPNNYS
+524 VTFYVFFPNNYS

-562 QMTPDEDI
+562 QMKPNEETTETDKNP
-570 TKDLD
+570 TKNLP
-575 LSFENTNGNN
+575 LSFEDTQGND
-585 GVGYEMQ
+585 GIGYEMNDSIGKKYEGQ
-592 FAIATLYT
+592 K
-600 DNYIIGTD
+600 NYIIGTD
-608 KRWWDN
+608 TQWWLN
-614 KGVNKTNKYV
+614 NNNGKKKTDVYT
-624 PSTTK
+624 PSETK

-637 KYVMESIT
+637 KYQMEIIT
-645 SLNPLK
+645 SLKPLEYK
-651 YEGNAIIN
+651 GDAIIN
-659 CYDQYPQ
+659 CYDHKPTFPDAYR
-666 GGDSSFYDKFC
+666 DTKCFNF
-677 YNLNSDIEAF
+677 NSDISNV
-687 KDAFNET
+687 KTAFNEGT
-694 DNENLYSLSEV
+694 NENLYSLSEV
-705 AQALASED
+705 AQALANEEIADVIKKNTPSYNENRIKILKD
-713 IAKIIASNV
+713 IFS
-722 KNNDIDRINKL
+722 KNTL
-733 KNFFNSENGY
+733 NSLE
-743 KLISVDATGYSNEH
+743 LTGYSTEH
-757 GKTVNESLK
+757 GKTVNDELK
-766 KARNEALAKNRALT
+766 NARNKSLAKNRATT
-780 VLDWLKKYL
+780 VKEWLKKYWPKGKSKINWDNVKL
-789 NGDWKDKAAVRNP
+789 FTDPGHKVSGGDISDI
-802 SFDAGHAVDK
+802 
-812 KDKTNVSGK
+812 SGK
-821 TAKLYRSVKVV
+821 TSKAYRSVKVV
-832 MHFNREAT
+832 MHFKREAST
-840 ATLPDA
+840 TLPDA

-856 GENLINDIIKD
+856 GENLINDIIKEIEKKVIKYRNETD
-867 IEKEII
+867 IRLTEKEI
-873 PYHNIE
+873 N
-879 NNNLTE
+879 
-885 DEKKTIDNI
+885 DIDKI
-894 IKNNVDNLGSN
+894 ISNCVNNLGSN
-905 YLRNVKS
+905 YLEKVKAEIKTELS
-912 NIEELV
+912 NI
-918 KGITFTKEV
+918 KFTEQV
-927 YGGKFSLIEGEET
+927 DGGKFTLYEDWQYGDDDEDKDDSITALIKE
-940 ITTFVKDI
+940 I
-948 LNISTVDSKKKMT
+948 LNMSTVDSKDKMT
-961 DDEDFEKKLGV
+961 DDTDFEQKLGV
-972 LIKEDINKLKKVKNK
+972 LIREDIIKLKKVKNK

-993 IYENYHKDDTKIEN
+993 IYENYHKDDIKIEN
-1007 LKEAIQV
+1007 WNKAIQV
-1014 NDKNITKLEIEI
+1014 NNQNIERL
-1026 KQIEDE
+1026 
-1032 LYGENLAL
+1032 
-1040 ESLNKEKKK
+1040 
-1049 REETIQKL
+1049 R
-1057 EREISQMDTSLVEEK
+1057 REISQIEDRIHSENDVLEYLLE
-1072 RKKER
+1072 RKKEIEKKEDER
-1077 EIKTEKHEID
+1077 ERKHELN
-1087 KIDKKIDISNKKI
+1087 KI
-1100 KDLTKDKENKEQ
+1100 NKEIEELNRKIRDWNKDIQNKRQ
-1112 EKKDLEENNRKLLE
+1112 EISDLKENNRKLTEKKE
-1126 NKKNTNDGTKDDY
+1126 NTDNSSNDDY
-1139 EDWQYSQEV
+1139 KDWQYSQKI
-1148 DIDSDDIDNVI
+1148 DINSDDIDNVI
-1159 NDYFKEGNVNIDD
+1159 NDYFKEGNVEIDD
-1172 FYRKKIVEDISKGI
+1172 FYRKKIVNDISKGI
-1186 ASKINCIVTHTVADI
+1186 APKINCVVRHTVNDI
-1201 NAVPNDVIVK
+1201 NAVPNDVIIE
-1211 ITFGSGCYEIFNEA
+1211 ITFDSGCYEIYNNA
-1225 IKKGVTDGNNTAVNV
+1225 IEKGVTDGNNTAVNI
-1240 DKGRLK
+1240 DKGGLFD
-1246 EKLNNLEFLYDGNG
+1246 KLDKLRF
-1260 EYKSRYTKYEL
+1260 
-1271 VTLLEETGIYNLPF
+1271 IYNGNEDYRRRYYIFNNKDNEIDRYQLPF

-1312 IKTLLNDEFK
+1312 IKSLLNDEFK

-1343 VKEILNKYNE
+1343 IKEILNKYNE

-1367 DKNTGET
+1367 DENTGET
-1374 YYINENETDSK
+1374 YYINENETDPK

-1409 IDGVDTRASVEYD
+1409 IDGVDPRASVEYD

-1445 YYFFRAL
+1445 YYFFRVL

-1458 MYDKVME
+1458 TYNKVME

-1592 NGRLYDNRSDRMT
+1592 NGRLYDNRSDRMV

-1611 TCGALKGNELDTK
+1611 TCGALKGNELDTDK
-1624 NSYFYTAQNYK
+1624 SYFYAAQNYK

>member
-22 VDFAYKTIDTLALYA
+22 VDFTYKTIDTLALYA

-43 VIDMLSK
+43 IIDMLSK

-74 EKEKEITL
+74 EQEKEITL

-91 NGDSSNIIGTALSP
+91 NGDSSNITGTALSP
-105 SYAKGYDYVDNFVNI
+105 SYAKGYNYVDKFVNI

-132 SINKINNR
+132 STKKINNR
-140 SEELELGKRNL
+140 SEEKRENL
-151 YHDDNGTGEFDTKIK
+151 YYDDNGTGEFDNKIK

-214 GRNLLTGDAQRGDS
+214 GRNLLKGDAQRGDS

-258 MDGEEPVLAEDF
+258 MDNKEDVLAEDF
-270 HKWENF
+270 HKWKNF
-276 HNYAYYLDGYDELTA
+276 KDNYYVDGYDTTKLPYTPQMTK
-291 EINGKIIKSRN
+291 G
-302 PRFKKEYGWKDDTDG
+302 YGWKDDTDG
-317 WKLSVLGKNG
+317 WKDSVLGKNG

-464 NVAGPG
+464 NVAGTG

-486 PLTDEYVEKRE
+486 PLTDEYI
-497 EENIIPDKKPTPPQ
+497 ENRVNKSETPGPKSTPTQ
-511 STEPQISTDEDIK
+511 STEPQISMDEDIK
-524 ITFYVFFPNNYS
+524 VTFYVFFPNNYS
-536 GYYDRCDNNYK
+536 GYYDRCDNKYD

-562 QMTPDEDI
+562 QMTPDGDK
-570 TKDLD
+570 TKNLP

-592 FAIATLYT
+592 FEINTKYT

-608 KRWWDN
+608 KNWWKN
-614 KGVNKTNKYV
+614 KGNNKTTTYV

-645 SLNPLK
+645 SLKPLQ
-651 YEGNAIIN
+651 YTGDAIIN
-659 CYDQYPQ
+659 CYDQDPR
-666 GGDSSFYDKFC
+666 GGNPSFYDKYC
-677 YNLNSDIEAF
+677 YNLNSNIEAF

-694 DNENLYSLSEV
+694 NNENLYSLSDV

-713 IAKIIASNV
+713 IAKVIAGNV

-743 KLISVDATGYSNEH
+743 KLKSVDATGYSNEH

-766 KARNEALAKNRALT
+766 NARNKALAKNRAGT
-780 VLDWLKKYL
+780 VLNWLKTYL
-789 NGDWKDKAAVRNP
+789 KGDWKGNASVE
-802 SFDAGHAVDK
+802 STSIGHKVNTA
-812 KDKTNVSGK
+812 DKTNVSGK
-821 TAKLYRSVKVV
+821 TAKMYRSVKVE
-832 MHFNREAT
+832 MNFKREAT
-840 ATLPDA
+840 NALPDA
-846 NQQEN
+846 NQQKN

-856 GENLINDIIKD
+856 GENLINDIIKE
-867 IEKEII
+867 IEEEVIYHHNTTGDNLNAKEREKINTII
-873 PYHNIE
+873 DSNI
-879 NNNLTE
+879 
-885 DEKKTIDNI
+885 DK
-894 IKNNVDNLGSN
+894 LGSN
-905 YLRNVKS
+905 YLEKVQTEIKTELSIINFTEQVDGGNFTLYEDWQYGDDDEDKDD
-912 NIEELV
+912 NITAL
-918 KGITFTKEV
+918 IKE
-927 YGGKFSLIEGEET
+927 
-940 ITTFVKDI
+940 I
-948 LNISTVDSKKKMT
+948 LNMSTVDSKDKMT
-961 DDEDFEKKLGV
+961 DDTDFEQKLGI
-972 LIKEDINKLKKVKNK
+972 LIKEDINKLKDVKDTK
-987 KEELEK
+987 KSFEK
-993 IYENYHKDDTKIEN
+993 FYETYHKDDSKIEELNKAIQINNQNIEN
-1007 LKEAIQV
+1007 LTNEITQLQNQIKNEEEA
-1014 NDKNITKLEIEI
+1014 K
-1026 KQIEDE
+1026 
-1032 LYGENLAL
+1032 A
-1040 ESLNKEKKK
+1040 SLKEKK
-1049 REETIQKL
+1049 ETIKK
-1057 EREISQMDTSLVEEK
+1057 DTSLESDEK
-1072 RKKER
+1072 EHEMNKIQKEIDASEKKINNLTKEKKNK
-1077 EIKTEKHEID
+1077 ETEKKTLENNNETLEDSID
-1087 KIDKKIDISNKKI
+1087 DI
-1100 KDLTKDKENKEQ
+1100 
-1112 EKKDLEENNRKLLE
+1112 KKD
-1126 NKKNTNDGTKDDY
+1126 NTG
-1139 EDWQYSQEV
+1139 WLYSQKV
-1148 DIDSDDIDNVI
+1148 IINGDDIDNVI
-1159 NDYFKEGNVNIDD
+1159 NDYFKEGNVEIDD
-1172 FYRKKIVEDISKGI
+1172 FYRKKIVKDISVGI
-1186 ASKINCIVTHTVADI
+1186 APKINCVVKHTVNDI
-1201 NAVPNDVIVK
+1201 NVVPNDVIVE
-1211 ITFGSGCYEIFNEA
+1211 ITFDSGCYSIFNEA
-1225 IKKGVTDGNNTAVNV
+1225 IENRINEGNNTAVNI
-1240 DKGRLK
+1240 DKGSLSTKLK
-1246 EKLNNLEFLYDGNG
+1246 ELEFVYKGDEKYRNRYDGFNRKN
-1260 EYKSRYTKYEL
+1260 ENNTYW
-1271 VTLLEETGIYNLPF
+1271 LPF
-1285 VDETVNI
+1285 VDETINI
-1292 LSDKLSSYSTKEDVL
+1292 ISDKLSSYSTKVDVL
-1307 RDINS
+1307 RDIDS
-1312 IKTLLNDEFK
+1312 IKSLLNEEFK

-1343 VKEILNKYNE
+1343 IKEILNKYNE
-1353 NMDKSEYVGFSKHK
+1353 NMDKSEYVGFSKHI
-1367 DKNTGET
+1367 DENTGET
-1374 YYINENETDSK
+1374 YYINENETDPK
-1385 KKNLKWVEELDKD
+1385 KKNLKWVEELGKD
-1398 RKPTGKLVLKY
+1398 NKPTGKLVLKY
-1409 IDGVDTRASVEYD
+1409 IDGKDPRAKVIRDAQTGHIS
-1422 EKKGIV
+1422 
-1428 NTDNIK
+1428 N
-1434 GDFNKSRYDQE
+1434 GDNKSRYDQE
-1445 YYFFRAL
+1445 YYFFRVL

-1458 MYDKVME
+1458 TYDKVME

-1592 NGRLYDNRSDRMT
+1592 NGRLYDNRSDRMK

-1611 TCGALKGNELDTK
+1611 TCGALKGNEIDTK

-1635 NFDTIN
+1635 ELDTINKTL

>member
-74 EKEKEITL
+74 EKEREITL

-91 NGDSSNIIGTALSP
+91 NGDSSNITGAALSP

-140 SEELELGKRNL
+140 SEEKRENL
-151 YHDDNGTGEFDTKIK
+151 YYDDNGTGEFDHKID

-214 GRNLLTGDAQRGDS
+214 GRNLLTGDAQRSGKS
-228 YPQNGY
+228 YSPNGY

-258 MDGEEPVLAEDF
+258 IGDHGFMLAEDF
-270 HKWENF
+270 HKWKNFEN
-276 HNYAYYLDGYDELTA
+276 NKRYNVSELTELTA
-291 EINGKIIKSRN
+291 EDIELGVSSSKNYNVIS
-302 PRFKKEYGWKDDTDG
+302 KKEYGWKDDTDG
-317 WKLSVLGKNG
+317 WKDSVLGENG

-399 NSSTFIGRGEDVYT
+399 NSSTFIGRGEDIYT

-433 ILDYVSWG
+433 ILDYISWG
-441 GRNNDTITKVSDDD
+441 GRNNNTIEKVSDDD

-470 GSNETG
+470 GNNKTG

-486 PLTDEYVEKRE
+486 PLTDEYTENRKE
-497 EENIIPDKKPTPPQ
+497 ESIKPAKKPTPTQ

-524 ITFYVFFPNNYS
+524 VTFYVFFPNNYS
-536 GYYDRCDNNYK
+536 GYYDRCDNNDK

-562 QMTPDEDI
+562 QMELNEEP
-570 TKDLD
+570 TKTDKNPTKTDKNPTKTDKNLTKN
-575 LSFENTNGNN
+575 LPLNFKETKGND
-585 GVGYEMQ
+585 GIGYEMKTE
-592 FAIATLYT
+592 INNNYPN
-600 DNYIIGTD
+600 NYIIGTD
-608 KRWWDN
+608 TQWWLN
-614 KGVNKTNKYV
+614 NNNGKKKTDVYT
-624 PSTTK
+624 PSKTK

-637 KYVMESIT
+637 KYQMEIIT
-645 SLNPLK
+645 SLKPLK
-651 YEGNAIIN
+651 YKGDAIIN
-659 CYDQYPQ
+659 CYDHKPPFPKYAYR
-666 GGDSSFYDKFC
+666 DTKCFNF
-677 YNLNSDIEAF
+677 NSDISNV
-687 KDAFNET
+687 KNVFNEN
-694 DNENLYSLSEV
+694 DNKNLYSLSEV
-705 AQALASED
+705 AQVLAKKD
-713 IAKIIASNV
+713 IAEVI
-722 KNNDIDRINKL
+722 KNNTPSYNENRIKILKDIFQHYTL
-733 KNFFNSENGY
+733 NSLE
-743 KLISVDATGYSNEH
+743 LTGYSTEH
-757 GKTVNESLK
+757 GDTVNEELK
-766 KARNEALAKNRALT
+766 NARNESLAINRATT
-780 VLDWLKKYL
+780 VKDWLKKY
-789 NGDWKDKAAVRNP
+789 WSQDKSKINWDEVKP
-802 SFDAGHAVDK
+802 LTEPGHEVAEEDK
-812 KDKTNVSGK
+812 KNVSGK
-821 TAKLYRSVKVV
+821 TSKAYRSVKVV
-832 MHFNREAT
+832 MNFKREAST
-840 ATLPDA
+840 TLPDT

-851 STINT
+851 SQINT
-856 GENLINDIIKD
+856 GENLINDIIKEIEKQVIHYRNTD
-867 IEKEII
+867 GNTLTKNEKEII
-873 PYHNIE
+873 N
-879 NNNLTE
+879 
-885 DEKKTIDNI
+885 NI
-894 IKNNVDNLGSN
+894 IKNKVNNLDNN
-905 YLRNVKS
+905 YLPNVKS
-912 NIEELV
+912 RIEDV
-918 KGITFTKEV
+918 IKGIIFSEEV
-927 YGGKFSLIEGEET
+927 YGGKFTLWEEDG
-940 ITTFVKDI
+940 ITTLIKDI
-948 LNISTVDSKKKMT
+948 LNISTVDSKDIMT
-961 DDEDFEKKLGV
+961 DDAVFEQKLGG
-972 LIKEDINKLKKVKNK
+972 LIKEDIKKLKKVKNK
-987 KEELEK
+987 KEEFEK
-993 IYENYHKDDTKIEN
+993 IYENYHKDDTKREN
-1007 LKEAIQV
+1007 LEVAILV
-1014 NDKNITKLEIEI
+1014 NGENITTLKTEI

-1040 ESLNKEKKK
+1040 ESLKNEKEKIEKIKDEREKKHKLNKINKE
-1049 REETIQKL
+1049 I
-1057 EREISQMDTSLVEEK
+1057 EK
-1072 RKKER
+1072 SE
-1077 EIKTEKHEID
+1077 
-1087 KIDKKIDISNKKI
+1087 KKI
-1100 KDLTKDKENKEQ
+1100 KDLRKDLQDKGQ
-1112 EKKDLEENNRKLLE
+1112 EISDLEENNRKLQE
-1126 NKKNTNDGTKDDY
+1126 EIKNTNDDY
-1139 EDWQYSQEV
+1139 KKWQYSQPV
-1148 DIDSDDIDNVI
+1148 IIDSDDIDNVI
-1159 NDYFKEGNVNIDD
+1159 NDYFKEGNVEIDD
-1172 FYRKKIVEDISKGI
+1172 FYRKQIVNDISTGI
-1186 ASKINCIVTHTVADI
+1186 APKIKCVVRHTDKNI
-1201 NAVPNDVIVK
+1201 NAVPNNVIID
-1211 ITFGSGCYEIFNEA
+1211 ITFEKGCYDIYNNA
-1225 IKKGVTDGNNTAVNV
+1225 IEQGVTDSNNTAVNI
-1240 DKGRLK
+1240 DKG
-1246 EKLNNLEFLYDGNG
+1246 KLFNKLDGLEFIYYGN
-1260 EYKSRYTKYEL
+1260 ENYRRRYREFRRADDSSA
-1271 VTLLEETGIYNLPF
+1271 IYTYWLPF
-1285 VDETVNI
+1285 VDETLNI
-1292 LSDKLSSYSTKEDVL
+1292 ISKKLSSYSTKEDVL

-1312 IKTLLNDEFK
+1312 IKSLLESEFK
-1322 KYLYIYIVSVDNAVI
+1322 KYLYIYIVNVDNTVI
-1337 QEKTNK
+1337 KEKTEE
-1343 VKEILNKYNE
+1343 VKKIITQYNE
-1353 NMDKSEYVGFSKHK
+1353 NMDKSEYVGFSKHI
-1367 DKNTGET
+1367 DENTGET
-1374 YYINENETDSK
+1374 YYINENATDK
-1385 KKNLKWVEELDKD
+1385 EKKNKKWVEELNKD
-1398 RKPTGKLVLKY
+1398 GNPTGKLVLKY
-1409 IDGVDTRASVEYD
+1409 IDGVETRASVEYN
-1422 EKKGIV
+1422 EQNGII
-1428 NTDNIK
+1428 NTNNIK

-1445 YYFFRAL
+1445 YYFFSIL

-1458 MYDKVME
+1458 TYDKVMQ

-1494 AGNTVTASDGSYAK
+1494 AGNTVTASDGIHAK

-1592 NGRLYDNRSDRMT
+1592 NGRLYDNRSDRMR
-1605 YNWDDK
+1605 YNWNDK
-1611 TCGALKGNELDTK
+1611 TCGALKGNEIDTK

-1635 NFDTIN
+1635 ELDTIN

>member
-50 VSPNEMCNFGI
+50 VSPDEMCNFGI

-82 NALGTDAVL
+82 NALGTDAAL
-91 NGDSSNIIGTALSP
+91 NGDSSNITGTALSP

-132 SINKINNR
+132 STNKINNR

-151 YHDDNGTGEFDTKIK
+151 YHDDNGTGTFDNKIN

-197 NLTEN
+197 NLTDN

-214 GRNLLTGDAQRGDS
+214 GRNLLKGDAQRSGGS

-244 HYQYDSLDK
+244 HYQYDNLDK

-258 MDGEEPVLAEDF
+258 MDGEEAVLAEDF
-270 HKWENF
+270 HKWKNFKNDKIYTVSKPFVEN
-276 HNYAYYLDGYDELTA
+276 G
-291 EINGKIIKSRN
+291 EIGVVGIR
-302 PRFKKEYGWKDDTDG
+302 KKEYGWKDDTDG
-317 WKLSVLGKNG
+317 WKDSVLGKNG

-413 YINTV
+413 YINTI

-441 GRNNDTITKVSDDD
+441 GRNGDAIAKVSSDD
-455 VHRFFAGCD
+455 VYRFSAGCD
-464 NVAGPG
+464 NVVGPG
-470 GSNETG
+470 GSNKIG

-486 PLTDEYVEKRE
+486 PLTDEYIEKRVE
-497 EENIIPDKKPTPPQ
+497 EDATPDKKPTPTPPV
-511 STEPQISTDEDIK
+511 EPQIPTDEPIDV
-524 ITFYVFFPNNYS
+524 TFYVFFPNNYA
-536 GYYDRCDNNYK
+536 GYYDRCGSE
-547 TNVEAI
+547 VEAI

-562 QMTPDEDI
+562 QMTPDGNI
-570 TKDLD
+570 TKNLP

-585 GVGYEMQ
+585 GSGYEMRYP
-592 FAIATLYT
+592 IANSYPN
-600 DNYIIGTD
+600 NYIIGTD
-608 KRWWDN
+608 KRWWNN
-614 KGVNKTNKYV
+614 KSENKTYT
-624 PSTTK
+624 PSRTK

-637 KYVMESIT
+637 KYETETIT
-645 SLNPLK
+645 KLNPLSYK
-651 YEGNAIIN
+651 GDAVIN
-659 CYDQYPQ
+659 CYDQTLTKSNSYR
-666 GGDSSFYDKFC
+666 DMDCCFF
-677 YNLNSDIEAF
+677 NSDVEKVRTAF
-687 KDAFNET
+687 QET

-705 AQALASED
+705 AQALAKSDD
-713 IAKIIASNV
+713 IIRAITLNV
-722 KNNDIDRINKL
+722 NENKEDRITNL
-733 KNFFNSENGY
+733 KKVFSGEEGEGY
-743 KLISVDATGYSNEH
+743 KLISVDLTGYSNEH

-766 KARNEALAKNRALT
+766 SARNEALAKNRAAT

-789 NGDWKDKAAVRNP
+789 NGDWDGKVTVAEP
-802 SFDAGHAVDK
+802 SISAGHEVSQE
-812 KDKTNVSGK
+812 DKTNESGK
-821 TAKLYRSVKVV
+821 TAKMYRSVKVV

-856 GENLINDIIKD
+856 GENLINDIIKELEGKVID
-867 IEKEII
+867 
-873 PYHNIE
+873 YRNT
-879 NNNLTE
+879 NDNNLTK
-885 DEKKTIDNI
+885 DEKKTIDEI
-894 IKNNVDNLGSN
+894 IKNNVDKLGSN
-905 YLRNVKS
+905 YLANVKS
-912 NIEELV
+912 DIEELI
-918 KGITFTKEV
+918 KSINLSKEV
-927 YGGKFSLIEGEET
+927 YGGKFTLYEDWEYGDDDEDKDDNITALIKE
-940 ITTFVKDI
+940 I
-948 LNISTVDSKKKMT
+948 LNMSTVDSKDKMT
-961 DDEDFEKKLGV
+961 DDADFEQKLGV

-987 KEELEK
+987 KEEIEK
-993 IYENYHKDDTKIEN
+993 IYENYHKDDSKLEN
-1007 LKEAIQV
+1007 WNEAIQV
-1014 NDKNITKLEIEI
+1014 NNQNIERL
-1026 KQIEDE
+1026 
-1032 LYGENLAL
+1032 
-1040 ESLNKEKKK
+1040 
-1049 REETIQKL
+1049 R
-1057 EREISQMDTSLVEEK
+1057 REISQTEDEIHSENDALEFLLE
-1072 RKKER
+1072 RKKEIEKFEDER
-1077 EIKTEKHEID
+1077 KRKHELN
-1087 KIDKKIDISNKKI
+1087 KINKEIEESNKKI
-1100 KDLTKDKENKEQ
+1100 RDLNKDIQDKRREIS
-1112 EKKDLEENNRKLLE
+1112 DLEENNRKLIEKKE
-1126 NKKNTNDGTKDDY
+1126 NTDNGSNDDY
-1139 EDWQYSQEV
+1139 EDWQYSQKV
-1148 DIDSDDIDNVI
+1148 IINSDDIDNVI
-1159 NDYFKEGNVNIDD
+1159 NDYFKEGNVEIDD
-1172 FYRKKIVEDISKGI
+1172 FYRKKIVKDISDGI
-1186 ASKINCIVTHTVADI
+1186 APKINCVVKHTVDDI
-1201 NAVPNDVIVK
+1201 NAVPNDVIVE
-1211 ITFGSGCYEIFNEA
+1211 ITFDSGCYSIFNEA
-1225 IKKGVTDGNNTAVNV
+1225 IENRINEGNNTAVNV
-1240 DKGRLK
+1240 DKGRLST
-1246 EKLNNLEFLYDGNG
+1246 KLNELEFIYKGEENYKNRYDTFKKEIKNIDNDTNVQLY
-1260 EYKSRYTKYEL
+1260 K
-1271 VTLLEETGIYNLPF
+1271 LPF
-1285 VDETVNI
+1285 VDKTINVV
-1292 LSDKLSSYSTKEDVL
+1292 SDKLSGYSTKEDVL

-1312 IKTLLNDEFK
+1312 IKSLLNEEFK
-1322 KYLYIYIVSVDNAVI
+1322 KYLYIYIVNVDDTVV
-1337 QEKTNK
+1337 QEKTNAI
-1343 VKEILNKYNE
+1343 KEILNKYNE
-1353 NMDKSEYVGFSKHK
+1353 NMDKSEYIGFSKHK
-1367 DKNTGET
+1367 DENTGET
-1374 YYINENETDSK
+1374 YYINENETDQK
-1385 KKNLKWVEELDKD
+1385 KKNLKWVEELDVNGQ
-1398 RKPTGKLVLKY
+1398 PNGKLVLKY
-1409 IDGVDTRASVEYD
+1409 IDGIDPRASVTYD
-1422 EKKGIV
+1422 ETTGIV
-1428 NTDNIK
+1428 NIDDNK
-1434 GDFNKSRYDQE
+1434 TEFNKSRYDQE

-1458 MYDKVME
+1458 TYEKVME

-1592 NGRLYDNRSDRMT
+1592 NGRLYDNRSDRMK

-1611 TCGALKGNELDTK
+1611 TCGALKGNELNTDD
-1624 NSYFYTAQNYK
+1624 SYFHTVQNYK
-1635 NFDTIN
+1635 DFNTIN

>member
-50 VSPNEMCNFGI
+50 VSPDEMCNFGI

-105 SYAKGYDYVDNFVNI
+105 NYAKGYDYVDNFVNI
-120 HKQDISSGIDVT
+120 HKQDISSGVDVT
-132 SINKINNR
+132 STNKINNR

-151 YHDDNGTGEFDTKIK
+151 YHDDNGTGNFDNKIN

-214 GRNLLTGDAQRGDS
+214 GRNLLKGDAQRSGGS

-253 RMRPF
+253 CMRPF
-258 MDGEEPVLAEDF
+258 MSDGEAVLAEDF

-291 EINGKIIKSRN
+291 EINGKIIKSRL

-317 WKLSVLGKNG
+317 WRLSVLGKNG

-399 NSSTFIGRGEDVYT
+399 SSNTFIGRGEDVYT
-413 YINTV
+413 YVNTV

-441 GRNNDTITKVSDDD
+441 GRNGNTIGKVSNDD

-464 NVAGPG
+464 DVAGPG

-497 EENIIPDKKPTPPQ
+497 EKLITPVKKPTPTP
-511 STEPQISTDEDIK
+511 SSEPQVSTDEDIK
-524 ITFYVFFPNNYS
+524 VTFYVFFPNNYS
-536 GYYDRCDNNYK
+536 GYYDRCNNK
-547 TNVEAI
+547 SGTNVEAI

-562 QMTPDEDI
+562 QMTLKKEPTETDKNSTETDKNPTKNLSLNFNAI
-570 TKDLD
+570 T
-575 LSFENTNGNN
+575 GNE
-585 GVGYEMQ
+585 GGGYEMQ
-592 FAIATLYT
+592 TEINNNYPN
-600 DNYIIGTD
+600 NYIIGTD
-608 KRWWDN
+608 TQWWLN
-614 KGVNKTNKYV
+614 NNNGQKKTDVYT
-624 PSTTK
+624 PSETK

-637 KYVMESIT
+637 KYQMEIIT
-645 SLNPLK
+645 SLKPLEYK
-651 YEGNAIIN
+651 GDAIIN
-659 CYDQYPQ
+659 CYDHKPTFPNAYW
-666 GGDSSFYDKFC
+666 DTKCFNF
-677 YNLNSDIEAF
+677 NSDISNV
-687 KDAFNET
+687 KNAFNEN
-694 DNENLYSLSEV
+694 DNKNLYSLSEV
-705 AQALASED
+705 AQVLAKGR
-713 IAKIIASNV
+713 IAEVIK
-722 KNNDIDRINKL
+722 KNTPSYNENRIKKL
-733 KNFFNSENGY
+733 KDIFQHYTLNLLE
-743 KLISVDATGYSNEH
+743 LTGYSTEH
-757 GKTVNESLK
+757 GNTVNEELK
-766 KARNEALAKNRALT
+766 NARNESLAINRATT
-780 VLDWLKKYL
+780 VKDWLKNYWSQDKSKINWDEVKPL
-789 NGDWKDKAAVRNP
+789 TEPGHKVSGGDISDI
-802 SFDAGHAVDK
+802 
-812 KDKTNVSGK
+812 SGK
-821 TAKLYRSVKVV
+821 TAKIYRSVKVV

-856 GENLINDIIKD
+856 GENLINDIIKE
-867 IEKEII
+867 IEKKVIK
-873 PYHNIE
+873 YRNTDG
-879 NNNLTE
+879 NTLTE
-885 DEKKTIDNI
+885 NEKENINNI
-894 IKNNVDNLGSN
+894 IKNNVNNLGNN
-905 YLRNVKS
+905 YLPNVKS
-912 NIEELV
+912 RIEDV
-918 KGITFTKEV
+918 IKGIIFSEEV
-927 YGGKFSLIEGEET
+927 YGGKFTLYNEDDSITSLIKE
-940 ITTFVKDI
+940 I
-948 LNISTVDSKKKMT
+948 LNMSTVDSKDKMT
-961 DDEDFEKKLGV
+961 DDTDFEQKLGI
-972 LIKEDINKLKKVKNK
+972 LIVEDIKKLKKVKNK

-1014 NDKNITKLEIEI
+1014 NNQNIERL
-1026 KQIEDE
+1026 
-1032 LYGENLAL
+1032 
-1040 ESLNKEKKK
+1040 
-1049 REETIQKL
+1049 R
-1057 EREISQMDTSLVEEK
+1057 REISQIEDRIHSENDVLESLLE
-1072 RKKER
+1072 RKKEIEKIEDER
-1077 EIKTEKHEID
+1077 ERKHELN
-1087 KIDKKIDISNKKI
+1087 KINKEIEESNKKI
-1100 KDLTKDKENKEQ
+1100 RDWNKDIQNKRQ
-1112 EKKDLEENNRKLLE
+1112 EISDLEENNRKLTEKKE
-1126 NKKNTNDGTKDDY
+1126 NTDNSSNDDY
-1139 EDWQYSQEV
+1139 KDWQYSQKI
-1148 DIDSDDIDNVI
+1148 DINSDDIDNVI
-1159 NDYFKEGNVNIDD
+1159 NDYFKEGNVEIDD
-1172 FYRKKIVEDISKGI
+1172 FYRKKIVNNISKGI
-1186 ASKINCIVTHTVADI
+1186 APKINCVVRHTVNDI
-1201 NAVPNDVIVK
+1201 NAVPNDVIIE
-1211 ITFGSGCYEIFNEA
+1211 ITFDSGCYEIYNNA
-1225 IKKGVTDGNNTAVNV
+1225 IEKGVTDGNNTAVNI
-1240 DKGRLK
+1240 DKGSLSNKLK
-1246 EKLNNLEFLYDGNG
+1246 ELEFVYNG
-1260 EYKSRYTKYEL
+1260 DEKYRNCYAEYEL
-1271 VTLLEETGIYNLPF
+1271 VTLLEETGVYNLPF
-1285 VDETVNI
+1285 DDNTVNI
-1292 LSDKLSSYSTKEDVL
+1292 ISNKLSEYATKEDVL

-1312 IKTLLNDEFK
+1312 IKSLLNDEFK
-1322 KYLYIYIVSVDNAVI
+1322 KYLYIYIVSIDNAVI

-1367 DKNTGET
+1367 DENTGET
-1374 YYINENETDSK
+1374 YYINENETDAK

-1398 RKPTGKLVLKY
+1398 GKPTGKLVLKY
-1409 IDGVDTRASVEYD
+1409 IDGVDTRARVEYD
-1422 EKKGIV
+1422 EEKGIV

-1445 YYFFRAL
+1445 YYFFRVL

-1458 MYDKVME
+1458 TYNKVME

-1592 NGRLYDNRSDRMT
+1592 NGRLYDNRSDRMK
-1605 YNWDDK
+1605 YNWNDK